1 MSKQFYFFKK
11 VVQGG
16 LGNDTFLT
24 LWELLES
31 WTSQNNWM
39 AIFFIIFLG
48 IIFEIILL
56 KICMSFQKKPELPS
70 EKDKSDIHKKEDNG
84 SCLTSMKFDN
94 WSALSSSEARVDNY
108 SERTNASSVTSEGNE
123 EYFEDSVPPPDEPPR
138 ESTSESRFR
147 VSHFSESHM
156 TSSDGTSSSSLS
168 LFHSEVQEILLRC
181 SGCPKNERET
191 IQFSSKKL
199 FSIMKSNRSKN
210 RTFSS
215 DFNFSR
221 TSRIII
227 ESEDLDV
234 APCPPAHLF
243 LSRDQV
249 RLLEENV
256 RNQSPPKSKAT
267 LENKTTTSLSS
278 TSLEPL
284 IQNQHSATKDLS
296 PQAQASFSRQKATQ
310 NQGFSKAQFIGQ
322 AHQFFNNQSS
332 VNRQP
337 ESEARY
343 FALPQDLVRESLT
356 SRTQDSF
363 QTADMDGCQHL
374 VQIPQSAETQDPVKG
389 LGSDTKHSDEAQD
402 SVWSEESN
410 KIKYSIPGQDT
421 ILKDA
426 RHLVLPPSP
435 NSVDK
440 VMPQQE
446 HVKSEGQKQIASSTL
461 NESPSYGSLPLMTRQ
476 KNRRKTSHSN
486 SELSLK
492 DLPQKSK
499 KTPVSQIL
507 QTTACHT
514 SECSQLRY
522 EHKTK
527 KKELHQRKGVS
538 GIALHFTYAFKLVPP
553 YIRKYYRKR
562 QAKFTPRLTECRDFL
577 PKPDQSLCAEKVN
590 YIGSVEEEGTMGSTE
605 NEEQHG
611 RNNKE
616 PENISQEIPSQL
628 EQSFMVNTYQQK
640 VPCPSLIETNRMN
653 KESLEDPKEMDI
665 GESCAPNSETTSDLP
680 VARQETSLEEAISE
694 PLQKCVSSPQMES
707 DRNMKTWEDL
717 RGSENSNPALS
728 SREELPMNISEM
740 QRCFSQGNTD
750 RKDLLEI
757 VLESSDVNLF
767 IPLGTEK
774 HKSSG
779 QPAIVEIQ
787 ERPEDVTEKEKNALR
802 VHVMENDISGSEELE
817 CNTRSNINNMQEERI
832 SPAFHEA
839 THTAL
844 SLPPHMKMQSGLK
857 TKMDTSEIGLSFSAV
872 KPDELPDDRKIY
884 FSFEKNCLV
893 KKPQEDN
900 REEEQQA
907 PQEAAL
913 QLTPG
918 FRFSL
923 RLQQKPTYVQLE
935 PGQNSSKGRTTQNK
949 DLDVY
954 PQTLSTETTVDTNP
968 HPMMDPFQVEVKQ
981 STDRPTGRETADPVH
996 PLTMSESLPILT
1008 ESTECGVPLGG
1019 SPEKFLDAQTAEVK
1033 QDLEGVLPEVALG
1046 SFHRHTPPLS
1056 NLKRK
1061 KIRKKKSGTT
1071 NVLGFKCVITKVKK
1085 PPKCHRRRLRSN
1097 FKIMIK
1103 LILQDKSMADML
1115 LNVTDPCLSILPHV
1129 RMHSRLNIGNHGH
1142 TELKQETSE
1151 AEREE
1156 DYLDIINKGSD
1167 SGNTVEAARLQEE
1180 VSGDQEASPEAVLE
1194 DRWNLRLDEDP
1205 EKELKSMKE
1214 MQQPITFAEVTAES
1228 IHMATTGPVHV
1239 ENMEKSLIAPTDL
1252 RCTEDDSEISA
1263 TTSEKSLIGDPLN
1276 QTRESDVPDDGSDT
1290 RETGYCFAAMKA
1302 ERPEDLPA
1310 IFPKTFNCHMP
1321 VLSHSKVKKTRVRFS
1336 HIERR
1341 VNSKSVP
1348 MKALKPSISQMCDIT
1363 GHQRKKLESD
1373 FKAKL
1378 KKISQANG
1386 LEYEFLNTLYSP
1398 VHSRLPGAVKSFS
1411 HVQPKLRG
1419 LAVEDRP
1426 LYVDFFDERNALCGR
1441 DEKGQDVEEKE
1452 QKTLL
1457 ITAPQHTQYLWI
1469 NGCRGKETHLAE
1481 PDAGLHRLTQE
1492 QDTQHQT
1499 CFKQAALQTDVQM
1512 GPREAKELLKTKK
1525 PEDDLTAPA
1534 GLEVL
1539 PPEAGNS
1546 TPVKLLNIPT
1556 ECGVASGGNLTRER
1570 GSYSVDKNSAL
1581 PESLQV
1587 TFLQSSDSVD
1597 TFVSKSQRKKNTL
1610 KLATKQTTVS
1620 RRYRAMRE
1628 QNLYTLC
1635 MLPDRQRNALQCN
1648 FQMKGLQQNKN
1659 TGDMCSP
1666 VILSR
1671 VPVWPNTKM
1680 SIGLNVETDT
1690 QRITRLDHTQMQE
1703 KSPNERKVCCPA
1715 SVDMSTLPN
1724 SVKDRKEKGAGEQD
1738 LPIPESGQGFIFS
1751 TYQEQDHDLIKS
1763 DEGQKQIGSINIHVQ
1778 PQTHFAESILSS
1790 ASCPTLDPFQP
1801 RKLESNARF
1810 FPPTSGEAK
1819 FDEKI
1824 FSAREGGVPSEANH
1838 QKEQAGGT
1846 EKEEKVT
1853 LDFCMAALSLSKGK
1867 RNFKQYSDMK
1877 ILMNPKYGILKAKKP
1892 PISHM
1897 LNIKGGARRNR
1908 RKELGYN
1915 LSTKMGQVGQGTKM
1929 AEGRDSLLNIIS
1941 AINRYSD
1948 REGEKDMLG
1957 EKRLSSEQVMQN
1969 IPPHEGNMTPDH
1981 PKEGDLQ
1988 DEESEQEMLLK
1999 VIPQHS
2005 QHFILCSDQTKELEL
2020 HKPGNKGCGETLFF
2034 TKQDIPQRTPDPV
2047 QATQPKSS
2055 QQTQNGT
2062 VWSASS
2068 NLPLLKSNESLTGQ
2082 VVIDTMKC
2090 DVPSDESHMGE
2101 LDDHGKEEKSEFKE
2115 DLQAPVPESSATATP
2130 DPPDPKQGRK
2140 TFTCRALKSKM
2151 SPKCVVM
2158 KARKAPVSQIFNIP
2172 GNGCLKTLPSKA
2184 LRSQIIEFLIEIKS
2198 SGALED
2204 VTAERKEGEAQE
2216 LLAAMLEFWEAA
2228 TLALP
2233 VLKRERNHSE
2243 LTDKINKM
2251 RPKCITLKAKKT
2263 PISKT
2268 FNVTK
2273 CGVPSRGRQ
2282 FEGKFKTMRKQ
2293 GQPLAVAMP
2302 KATSS
2307 PMSVSL
2313 DMKVHNRTKVET
2325 DMPGKT
2331 RFRPELQRQGHWP
2344 DGGGASCPRSRAE
2357 REKARK
2363 ELKGHCREAT
2373 PRNFQHL
2380 TSSAHHI
2387 KEARCVKSDLKRK
2400 YSARGKI
2407 PESLTIAEELQQRTF
2422 FAQSVLHSV
2431 SSSILNSLPS
2441 EKAPKRTKTQR
2452 SRILSPATDKS
2463 LGESLAVKVPSD
2475 VLPETDP
2482 AKEPASSSPEGKKEL
2497 QMDLQGR
2504 ALQSFGISR
2513 PDSSE
2518 IKGLRNVALI
2528 PASPTGEAQMASV
2541 LKTTNTASPSAPSH
2555 GKELVYTFDNMAKE
2569 LSQSMSN
2576 IFMNT
2581 SFSPTPVSPAT
2592 KTQKKRKAK
2601 KDPVEVSIIQLK
2613 PEDRKR
2619 VCKRCSALGTTS
2631 QSGRQ
2636 NEREGKEVAFKT
2648 ESRKNENM
2656 LITEQDMQQQTLVS
2670 ENILESTCSPLIIPF
2685 QTEKVKKNIPPY
2697 TNILHRKSEKISCV
2711 KREKAMVDG
2720 LLIDEAGCRT
2730 PSAGN
2735 PTRRLDASSPAPL
2748 QPGEEKDIKT
2758 QKVTKYAADQ
2768 NIPLPKSGISA
2779 LGDSPIESCR
2789 RKVGGSIVK
2798 KHKELQRDLLT
2809 ISTTSVLSE
2818 SRRQKKALKFP
2829 ERKDLMGPR
2838 YTTMKTKR
2846 PLFSQV
2852 LNITE
2857 HGHQYC
2863 EKKQECYLKSVIKDR
2878 QQHKCIADAF
2888 SSLTPV
2894 SMDNKIDIEIDSTL
2908 TTGTDQPRVQTHN
2921 HTCPELE
2928 KSLSVGE
2935 AWEANLIDTQSR
2947 SSNTGGVSV
2956 PHEKEEENIPEISA
2970 ESVPHESQHLHF
2982 TSHHVKNLG
2991 PCKSKPKLDSSEVRS
3006 TWDLSCAAQNM
3017 RQEEHIR
3024 KTILKPVS
3032 KSVMTL
3038 IRVQTLKKVLH
3049 TQEEIQHMADLKT
3062 PFPEARKSE
3071 TGSLHCDGVW
3081 DGNPT
3086 RKRDNPIFKKKARSQ
3101 SDLLGT
3107 VLKPLGFSSL
3117 DSSEPEIQSHTAE
3130 AVGEKSTMS
3139 PKQAALEAGTLPAL
3153 QELDST
3159 RCLTGNHREKSHKLK
3174 TKAREKRWNE
3184 GARETLFHASEGAKS
3199 PPTTLVTDKLSFDTA
3214 VRDSLDNRGTLHK
3227 NLGDFVTEKK
3237 AELDKNLATVLLGP
3251 FDLFMPVL
3259 SDSESQINTVQE
3271 KIIPKRKCSVM
3282 KKKEPLISQLF
3293 KISRQSATK
3302 QRTKFR
3308 SKVETKMKEMHSGK
3322 NATDM
3327 YTNATYFEVDTSN
3340 IRRQSRFQTE
3350 ADRISG
3356 FNPVQPTHTQLPVED
3371 RVVLQSR
3378 NATGP
3383 AALSINKEQ
3392 EIDTHTEKAVLNTD
3406 LKSTDASPSIPPH
3419 TKMEQSPNTSSNY
3432 EESSEKR
3439 NALKKAKGMEEKE
3452 CEQQVLSGTPSQY
3465 TESLEFLQK
3474 KQQELCVSGN
3484 IQNSAYA
3491 YTPPYPQILNHQANA
3506 KAAGVESTV
3515 PTEQVKSKAK
3525 KPFVSLMYNTAGHG
3539 PRSHEKETRFNTKK
3553 QKPGFQQDKTEVEFS
3568 LKTICD
3574 LESIPPQIQELM
3586 EAEREKGKP
3595 PRPEKSLNTR
3605 QIAFSQSLAK
3615 SAKSRNRKTPGQCI
3629 RKQEENCQIASLD
3642 LFPQCRYRFVMRQQ
3656 LKKSPTHVK
3665 YTVNLKREA
3674 HPAQPSPKRASC
3686 STTFDISRVRVHTQR
3701 QRLIAL
3707 GVKAGDRDK
3716 AQPPVSTPQRT
3727 EVSEKTNISL
3737 SSKGQNMC
3745 LPESGASQEETCKEQ
3760 DLLKEGS
3767 NSRTLVEPTLYSI
3780 TETSHL
3786 ENTIPN
3792 QLARDGLRETDTLQG
3807 SKGQTFL
3814 CANAEAQQYTPAV
3827 ETGDVKPDPIPE
3839 RLLDSASCPS
3849 GALHVREP
3857 GNATRKEKV
3866 SIPVVSD
3873 VNLWETEMPKLTNLL
3888 LTSNEQKI
3896 NCSQKGRTEQRN
3908 SSNQKKG
3915 NLLEFISSCILYQL
3929 HIERRKKEISAKGM
3943 SSAVL
3948 NPVVQK
3954 ASNPVDTPVDQP
3966 PCSGRRKG
3974 HQHESTHKALPTSLS
3989 HSMMNIFQIKLPGV
4003 MKATKEVDSPR
4014 HHSSNTEG
4022 TGLPGAGT
4030 EEQPEC
4036 VQRIWPNLA
4045 SDPSRDIL
4053 FQSKMPY
4060 EKTVSEEVV
4069 STVEY
4074 TPSTEGLGSHI
4085 TGKGGQQEKCMPE
4098 TLQKSTSHPQAGLH
4112 QTNISVQEV
4121 KFDDTSKMHSKYSTP
4136 QAKEALKGMDV
4147 IFGYT
4152 QKSEKGQNLPS
4163 VEQKQQHLLIPSEN
4177 FRSLRIPSEHTS
4189 YPQNNPWLLPHL
4201 TPQKKEALSEVGN
4214 VSSRTKGLDLISKEQ
4229 LNTQRECGLEWTV
4242 SSAPPTQ
4249 MTRHNTRPP
4258 LESSSE
4264 TAKYQ
4269 NVSLIKGKKLLYGEQ
4284 TIDSIKKVS
4293 SPKLSVRK
4301 KVPLRKACR
4310 KKLRKEVCLPGFF
4323 SHSLSIHMLP
4333 LPENKR
4339 QKNDLKQEVEK
4350 DMVSTQRTWEK
4361 LIFSNIFNTT
4371 DCGGPGNRPELPR
4384 KIKEKTVNLNHRKV
4398 KPDLVV
4404 TDVYESISSL
4414 KLNIKTADEITSN
4427 NVKRIKQLISQRK
4440 EIRIKGVDVK
4450 GTVDP
4455 NVTLKAKKPS
4465 RSHMLSEKELPGQLN
4480 IIQQESEGQIGKGMS
4495 GVKLTNLFAS
4505 VPSLSPLDLNLRTKG
4520 GRDSSRIPQNCLPP
4534 LKLQATSNIR
4544 KASFAE
4550 SINRESLSNIIESKR
4565 CPQQKRE
4572 DGDNIVY
4579 VKDKDCKRATFKRKK
4594 KLFKHT
4600 PHAHEPQWDNKE
4612 REEMIQEDESD
4623 GNVVLNKPHASIPS
4637 SHLEQGP
4644 GVKEAA
4650 SQTASWFCPPSLTL
4664 QELSDAVIACKE
4676 PADDILSNIARS
4688 RYMSQENEDRVDT
4701 ALKEIRH
4708 PQRMPLEV
4716 NQSPVAQELQLNI
4729 KEKEEKMQQD
4739 KGKQVRIQRQSC
4751 VCISSPPYSEV
4762 DTRRGGEAVLLRKTR
4777 SCFLQ
4782 PKLQESSDM
4791 GNVAYEK
4798 SVSGDISNRVKQAK
4812 EHAIQEEEERVNMEE
4827 VVLSKKKNSPPSQK
4841 IQLDVKEQK
4850 KKIHRIQDEPSVILI
4865 CTSRPATSFNLNTRI
4880 IEADDRAKVTR
4891 YSCSELPHQKSSDV
4905 VKKANRE
4912 STEIDIISDVQAAK
4926 DFMPQKGEDQGETAK
4941 MNYMRYS
4948 KETSSKANEF
4958 PLPHIPS
4965 NPGSHSPQTRDK
4977 PTNRRE
4983 NLGHAQEKKSELDE
4997 VLTGLCLPQFTSIK
5011 GEKENQGALKSCLPP
5026 LWRRKSSDAQELK
5039 YTVSPL
5045 SEISSDSKRTKYVTW
5060 EEKDKA
5066 NIFVRDPMH
5075 PKSLSLKVR
5084 KSPLFRMLEAK
5095 KLQVNIKEQ
5104 VKREQKGRRDTV
5116 VILSKI
5122 CPFVTSTHLKSDTI
5136 KEDKGGPVVLRHSG
5150 PHLKIQA
5157 SRPSVQKAPVKSTD
5171 RKKERQ
5177 HPPPTER
5184 NRAHATAV
5192 RGAVP
5197 ASGSDFKAK
5206 TSSPRDVFGVAK
5218 HDALSRRK
5226 EARPSAEESAKQGQG
5241 RTGEPGA
5248 TPTKTPPAL
5257 PSPSDRGLD
5266 AGIKDDRH
5274 SPAVTAFS
5282 PPFQLLESSSAGKI
5296 RHADFS
5302 QGISSCNITVRAN
5315 GRVSY
5320 TETEI
5325 RVKRKDEK
5333 DRKHPKITAVEAQT
5347 SPLTHLLSRNRLPL
5361 NVKERG
5367 KEMQD
5372 GNGELGMVLR
5382 ETRASLPSP
5391 SSLRQ
5396 DTSRNER
5403 KDAERITQSCFP
5415 PLKIFDPLNLNTKA
5429 DAKSFDGY
5437 LLKNKVRL
5445 KTDNEDRVLPIS
5457 VHQKATELP
5466 LSHRCDTKESQCKMK
5481 TQKKMVQRE
5490 DSELATRLKN
5500 ICTSLLTLPYLKSD
5514 TPEGERYVIRITK
5527 LPPPQA
5533 ESPIVLTHNLT
5544 DLQGKTKGKVWEDK
5558 PEPGDA
5564 MHTETCASLSSSLR
5578 LDENT
5583 SIREEGM
5590 SMLPR
5595 SSLPPV
5601 NFQKSSS
5608 SEEVIH
5614 VESMASDT
5622 VISPHKEKYLPRNKK
5637 EDGVERRNFVSPKH
5651 QRKEMQESKDEPG
5664 MVLTKFSTSSPSL
5677 SALKLDKAVQVDD
5690 ETLARTR
5697 SILQRVSFGG
5707 KLYTDTTSGDTTEEA
5722 QTLTKS
5728 STSSPFLPALK
5739 LDIEVQVNDEM
5750 LACRESAL
5758 GRMSYAREAVHTEII
5773 SGNTVKYAQNRTKI
5787 STSSPPLPTLKL
5799 DKEVQVN
5806 DEMLAHTRSTLRRI
5820 SYAKEIV
5827 HRDSISSDITVQF
5840 SSVSKDGQNLTK
5852 FSASSPYRSAPRLD
5866 KEVQVND
5873 EMLALFRRSMLG
5885 RVAYAGE
5892 IVHRDSISG
5901 DTMKDGQN
5909 LTKISTSSPFLPTFQ
5924 LDKEVQV
5931 DDEMLAHR
5939 RSVLG
5944 RLSYAGERGHTD
5956 SISGDITKSDQNL
5969 TKFSASLLSLPAHK
5983 LDKEVQVDGEM
5994 LACRRSVLGRL
6005 SYVGEIAYTDSI
6017 SGDITKNDQNLS
6029 KFSALSPSL
6038 SAHKLDK
6045 EVQVNDEMLARRRSV
6060 LGRLSYTGEIA
6071 HTDSVSDDITKVGQ
6085 NLTKFSASSPYLS
6098 AFKLDKEVQVND
6110 EMLARRMSALGRIS
6124 YAGETVHTET
6134 MSGNTTKDVQN
6145 LTKFSTSS
6153 PSLPALKLDKEVQ
6166 VDDEMLARRRSALGR
6181 TSYAWE
6187 IVHRGSIHG
6196 DTTKDG
6202 QNLTKFSA
6210 SSPYLSALKLDKE
6223 VQVDEEMLAHRRS
6236 ALGRISK
6243 AGQMIHTYS
6252 ISGDS
6257 RKDVQNEEQPI
6268 PEKEERDREK
6278 SVDRRGVTHTKYII
6292 LKSKKSPSSYPL
6304 HRSELYLN
6312 LGGTEQ
6318 KKQETRG
6325 KPPGKMVRN
6334 IYLAT
6339 PPTKLKLDKGTQ
6351 VDEGKLGIKKPS
6363 LLPRMISALSDAKKR
6378 TDTKGISG
6386 DVIKRKQCMSE
6397 KEKKLDV
6404 KHVDMRLRTHHKKSA
6419 ISPIPDVLSTK
6430 KFVLNV
6436 IKEPGEKVHKDKDEP
6451 SMVLTRTFLSI
6462 PSAPLYLDLGS
6473 KTDKDTPEITGS
6485 SGSQQHLQETSDT
6498 QKTAMRES
6506 AAGEKKTVK
6515 NAECSVPED
6524 AMQQWTS
6531 NFVIS
6536 VRQRREP
6543 LQVKSEGDVSRL
6555 LSNSQQEDFYVT
6567 GYGTIKSGKRLE
6579 CFFAGSEAQQEKYKP
6594 ETLATI
6600 LSFPMMDLTKIE
6612 SLKKETEIM
6621 NNLNH
6626 KVSPHVLVSL
6636 PRKLSKEI
6644 YATLGSPVSSEE
6656 FSASKQDV
6664 HHQQEALS
6672 QASPASTDLCKLDKP
6687 EEDGQN
6693 NGKTKEMSP
6702 PNVLAPQ
6709 IKEPLEEMNLTESD
6723 ALHNADQEIVMKK
6736 QVVLQSGSGQK
6747 TRVDSRL
6754 SLKIPLQHV
6763 KQRTSLEIDVRKQT
6777 TVCPGIQT
6785 LPGIRTGMTEFDAQ
6799 RRKKEQTL
6807 LVPDKEAQ
6815 SLEVLQKSVSS
6826 WTFPLQSGDVA
6837 GEDETDTGS
6846 TGNLEQKKLEM
6857 KEGILRIDTNIA
6869 VRLEEDRIE
6878 MHKHTIVNLEE
6889 ETIKMDTSNT
6899 VNLNTA
6905 SLKAEEPQIKTQVI
6919 TPMANRCP
6927 IKQKQKREREV
6938 SSAKHNIQLQKMLQ
6952 KHALD
6957 SFYAYIPLS
6966 PKLGGQKGRL
6976 TIADLK
6982 RELGPKHLN
6991 MKIRKHPISQI
7002 LGNTGRG
7009 TPSNRK
7015 KLEYNF
7021 NKSKKIALRRGDASE
7036 IFIRSLSISTVSPS
7050 QTKDP
7055 VKSQTNLESAKRTR
7069 ISEFQKKSPNTSET
7083 MKRDSSSIVKEGN
7096 QNFTNTIPQ
7105 DSQPFMVDKQQTR
7118 KLPNTKSEANLSRE
7132 INKNLAPQ
7140 TNERVV
7146 PGQDISRIIKE
7157 RDVLMIKQ
7165 EKAPKPTETPTECLI
7180 MSKDPK
7186 ENKRQDQSELVQ
7198 DTAMQKV
7205 QQQETSLGTVP
7216 IQPQAKG
7223 NERKPVGYSPSAG
7236 IMIPICEAIKNVLE
7250 SQIKNIIQN
7259 TFFPKN
7265 FEKAKDNKPV
7275 DWKSQCL
7282 TRGPSTLSMTIHPE
7296 LQPKPILENF
7306 TCKEKVK
7313 LTNHLES
7320 KAPEIRLNLIPE
7332 VVKQSFQRFSF
7343 YQNLAVS
7350 KHNSWKLYPRHKQMF
7365 FLPLE
7370 GIDTIEFNLK
7380 HESEKD
7386 SLPVNCMKS
7395 LMVNVSRG
7403 SEEAVNIIKLKRM
7416 KALESGAPS
7425 LTSARE
7431 KTLPHILQNCS
7442 VGEKNKLLIH
7452 FSKKTLEIQMKA
7464 FPRIVRDSYT
7474 MASAQDGRK
7483 PLSKCV
7489 HSVVKVPKRRNRV
7502 LLLFEEDS
7510 LHQIDLDLQYKY
7522 LRFLLGSPVARMFP
7536 NPIVFPKH
7544 SLKLQTV
7551 AICKKVDS
7559 SGESGG
7565 HSINTQP
7572 LEHIPFKT
7580 QSFHEN
7586 SSLVRNFLAPT
7597 QVCAP
7602 DPDQHSTVQKDTMA
7616 LSKLK
7621 SHVTP
7626 EKDKQCHVWF
7636 QETSTY
7642 ESVDLMIQK
7651 KAQDAGGSHSIQNS
7665 EDFTDSQ
7672 TDIENSDN
7680 LEEYSA
7686 HDVHESEDCIFLDA
7700 TPYLRQEA
7708 ETILF
7713 ELQKGIPVE
7722 NLYKRK
7728 KVKMGLKPLYSED
7741 SGSQHLR
7748 GHRQHSSIV
7757 TPHSYESHKSRMNRK
7772 RGWSSKMRPPDPWC
7786 HSSLNTVEV
7795 PSVSSS
7801 ISFNGETLSQTTV
7814 SGKNSLVPLTES
7826 NIKLHLAKS
7835 QGKPHR
7841 HSESRERRKAKLD
7854 FFRKNSMPWECD
7866 DSYTKSKEKHTRR
7879 KDERAYAS
7887 ERPDYFPSKY
7897 KSSAKPHQEDISF
7910 HSEKKQNQPFFYACI
7925 PADSLEIIPQ
7935 TIRWTIPPKTL
7946 RKRNFRVPLVAKIST
7961 SYSIWNSSKKLLE
7974 SLLESF
7980 SLLH

>member
-70 EKDKSDIHKKEDNG
+70 EKDKSDIHKIIGQLFHPQKQGDTY
-84 SCLTSMKFDN
+84 TSLGGVENVFMEKVILELNFK
-94 WSALSSSEARVDNY
+94 RVDNY
-108 SERTNASSVTSEGNE
+108 SERTNASSITSEGNE

-138 ESTSESRFR
+138 ESTSESRFQ

-181 SGCPKNERET
+181 SGCPKNECET

-267 LENKTTTSLSS
+267 LENKTTSRSP

-284 IQNQHSATKDLS
+284 IQNQPSATMDLS
-296 PQAQASFSRQKATQ
+296 PQAQASFSKQKATQ

-343 FALPQDLVRESLT
+343 FALPQDLVREPLT
-356 SRTQDSF
+356 SSTQDSF

-374 VQIPQSAETQDPVKG
+374 VQVPQSAETQDPVKG
-389 LGSDTKHSDEAQD
+389 LASDTKHSDEAQD

-410 KIKYSIPGQDT
+410 KIKYSIPVQDT

-426 RHLVLPPSP
+426 RHLVLPLSP

-461 NESPSYGSLPLMTRQ
+461 NQSPSYGSLPLMTRQ
-476 KNRRKTSHSN
+476 KNRRKTSRGK

-605 NEEQHG
+605 NEEQNG

-616 PENISQEIPSQL
+616 LENISQEIPSQL

-653 KESLEDPKEMDI
+653 KESLDDPKEMDI

-680 VARQETSLEEAISE
+680 VARQETPLEEAISE

-728 SREELPMNISEM
+728 SREELPTSISEM

-779 QPAIVEIQ
+779 QPAVVEIQ

-802 VHVMENDISGSEELE
+802 VHVMEDDISRSEELE
-817 CNTRSNINNMQEERI
+817 SNTRSNINNMQDERI
-832 SPAFHEA
+832 PPAFHEA

-844 SLPPHMKMQSGLK
+844 SLPPCMKIQSGLK
-857 TKMDTSEIGLSFSAV
+857 TKMDTSEIGLRFSAV

-884 FSFEKNCLV
+884 FSFEKKCLV

-907 PQEAAL
+907 PQEAAW

-954 PQTLSTETTVDTNP
+954 PQTLSTETTVQTNP
-968 HPMMDPFQVEVKQ
+968 HPVMDPFQVEVKQ

-996 PLTMSESLPILT
+996 PLTVFESLPVLT
-1008 ESTECGVPLGG
+1008 ESTECGIPLGG
-1019 SPEKFLDAQTAEVK
+1019 SPEKFLDAQTAEEK

-1046 SFHRHTPPLS
+1046 SFHRHMAPLS
-1056 NLKRK
+1056 NLERK

-1085 PPKCHRRRLRSN
+1085 PPKCRRRRLRSN

-1103 LILQDKSMADML
+1103 CILQDKSMADML

-1167 SGNTVEAARLQEE
+1167 SGNTLEAARLQEE

-1194 DRWNLRLDEDP
+1194 DLWNLRLDEDP

-1214 MQQPITFAEVTAES
+1214 MQQPITFAEVMAEP

-1263 TTSEKSLIGDPLN
+1263 PTSEKSLIGDPLN

-1310 IFPKTFNCHMP
+1310 VFPETFNCHMP

-1336 HIERR
+1336 HRECR

-1348 MKALKPSISQMCDIT
+1348 MKAWKPSISHMCDIT

-1373 FKAKL
+1373 FKAKF
-1378 KKISQANG
+1378 KKIGQASG

-1398 VHSRLPGAVKSFS
+1398 VHSRLPGAIESFS

-1419 LAVEDRP
+1419 LAVEERP
-1426 LYVDFFDERNALCGR
+1426 LYVDFFDERNALCDR

-1481 PDAGLHRLTQE
+1481 PDAGLHCLTQE

-1499 CFKQAALQTDVQM
+1499 CFKQAALQTEVQM

-1534 GLEVL
+1534 SLEVL

-1570 GSYSVDKNSAL
+1570 RSYSVDKNSAL

-1587 TFLQSSDSVD
+1587 TFLQSSGSVD

-1610 KLATKQTTVS
+1610 KLARKQTTVS
-1620 RRYRAMRE
+1620 CRYRAMRE
-1628 QNLYTLC
+1628 QNLSTLC
-1635 MLPDRQRNALQCN
+1635 MLPGRQRKALQCN

-1680 SIGLNVETDT
+1680 SIRLNVETDT

-1724 SVKDRKEKGAGEQD
+1724 SVKDRKKKGAGEQD
-1738 LPIPESGQGFIFS
+1738 LPVPESGQGFIFS

-1763 DEGQKQIGSINIHVQ
+1763 DEGQKRTGSINIHVQ

-1790 ASCPTLDPFQP
+1790 ASCPTSDPFQL
-1801 RKLESNARF
+1801 RKLESDARF
-1810 FPPTSGEAK
+1810 FPPTSAEAK

-1877 ILMNPKYGILKAKKP
+1877 ILMNPKCGILKAKKP

-1897 LNIKGGARRNR
+1897 LNIKGGARQNR

-1957 EKRLSSEQVMQN
+1957 EKRLSSEQLMQN
-1969 IPPHEGNMTPDH
+1969 IPPHEGNVTPDD
-1981 PKEGDLQ
+1981 PEEGDLQ

-2020 HKPGNKGCGETLFF
+2020 HTPGNKGCGETLFF
-2034 TKQDIPQRTPDPV
+2034 AKQDIPQRTPDPA

-2055 QQTQNGT
+2055 QQTQSGT

-2090 DVPSDESHMGE
+2090 DAPSDESRMGE
-2101 LDDHGKEEKSEFKE
+2101 LDDHGKEERSEFKT

-2130 DPPDPKQGRK
+2130 DPLDPKQGRK
-2140 TFTCRALKSKM
+2140 TYTCRALKSKM

-2184 LRSQIIEFLIEIKS
+2184 LRSQIVEFLIEIKS
-2198 SGALED
+2198 SAALED
-2204 VTAERKEGEAQE
+2204 ITAERKEGGAQE

-2233 VLKRERNHSE
+2233 VSKRERNHSE

-2273 CGVPSRGRQ
+2273 CGVPRRGRQ

-2293 GQPLAVAMP
+2293 GQPLTVATS

-2313 DMKVHNRTKVET
+2313 DMKVHKRTKVET

-2331 RFRPELQRQGHWP
+2331 RFHPELQRQGHWP

-2363 ELKGHCREAT
+2363 ELKGHGGEAT

-2407 PESLTIAEELQQRTF
+2407 PESLTIAEELQQHTF
-2422 FAQSVLHSV
+2422 FAQSVLRSV

-2452 SRILSPATDKS
+2452 SRILSPATEKS
-2463 LGESLAVKVPSD
+2463 LGDSLAVKVPSD
-2475 VLPETDP
+2475 LLPETDP
-2482 AKEPASSSPEGKKEL
+2482 AKESASSSPEGKKEL
-2497 QMDLQGR
+2497 QTDLQGR

-2528 PASPTGEAQMASV
+2528 PMSQNGEAQMASV

-2569 LSQSMSN
+2569 LSQSMSKK
-2576 IFMNT
+2576 FMNT
-2581 SFSPTPVSPAT
+2581 SFAATPVSPAT
-2592 KTQKKRKAK
+2592 KTHKKRKAK
-2601 KDPVEVSIIQLK
+2601 KDLVEVSIIQLK

-2648 ESRKNENM
+2648 ESRKDENM

-2670 ENILESTCSPLIIPF
+2670 ENTLESTCSPLIIPF

-2711 KREKAMVDG
+2711 KREKAMVNG
-2720 LLIDEAGCRT
+2720 LLSDEAGCRT

-2735 PTRRLDASSPAPL
+2735 PTRRLDVSSPAPL

-2779 LGDSPIESCR
+2779 LGDSPIESYR
-2789 RKVGGSIVK
+2789 RKVGASIVK

-2838 YTTMKTKR
+2838 YITMKTKR

-2878 QQHKCIADAF
+2878 QEHKCIADAF

-2894 SMDNKIDIEIDSTL
+2894 STDNKIDIEIDSTL

-2956 PHEKEEENIPEISA
+2956 PHEKEKENVPEISA

-2991 PCKSKPKLDSSEVRS
+2991 PCKSKPKLDSSEGRS

-3017 RQEEHIR
+3017 RQEGHIR

-3049 TQEEIQHMADLKT
+3049 TQEEIRHMADLKT

-3071 TGSLHCDGVW
+3071 TGSLHCSGVW
-3081 DGNPT
+3081 DGNPR

-3130 AVGEKSTMS
+3130 AVGKKSTMS

-3153 QELDST
+3153 QELST

-3199 PPTTLVTDKLSFDTA
+3199 PPTMLVTDKLSFDTA
-3214 VRDSLDNRGTLHK
+3214 VRNSLDNHGTLHK

-3271 KIIPKRKCSVM
+3271 KIIPKCKCSVM

-3302 QRTKFR
+3302 QRMKFR

-3371 RVVLQSR
+3371 RVVLQSL
-3378 NATGP
+3378 NATDP

-3392 EIDTHTEKAVLNTD
+3392 EIDTHREKAVLNTD

-3465 TESLEFLQK
+3465 TQSLEFLQK

-3491 YTPPYPQILNHQANA
+3491 YTPPYPQIINHQANA

-3539 PRSHEKETRFNTKK
+3539 TRNHEKETRFNTKK
-3553 QKPGFQQDKTEVEFS
+3553 QKPGFQQDKIEVDFS

-3574 LESIPPQIQELM
+3574 PESIPPQIQELM

-3595 PRPEKSLNTR
+3595 PRPEKSLNPR

-3615 SAKSRNRKTPGQCI
+3615 SAKSRSRKTLRQCI
-3629 RKQEENCQIASLD
+3629 RKQEENGQIASLD

-3665 YTVNLKREA
+3665 YIVNLKREA

-3707 GVKAGDRDK
+3707 GVKARDRDK

-3727 EVSEKTNISL
+3727 EVSEKTDISL

-3745 LPESGASQEETCKEQ
+3745 LPESDASQEKTCKEQ

-3767 NSRTLVEPTLYSI
+3767 NSRTLVKPTLYSI

-3814 CANAEAQQYTPAV
+3814 CANAEARQYTPAV
-3827 ETGDVKPDPIPE
+3827 EIGDVKPDPIPE

-3849 GALHVREP
+3849 GELHVREA

-3896 NCSQKGRTEQRN
+3896 NCSEKGRTEQRN

-3929 HIERRKKEISAKGM
+3929 HIERRKKEMSAKGM

-3948 NPVVQK
+3948 SPVVQK
-3954 ASNPVDTPVDQP
+3954 ASNTVDTPVDQR

-3974 HQHESTHKALPTSLS
+3974 HQQESTRKALPTSLS
-3989 HSMMNIFQIKLPGV
+3989 HSIMNIFQIKLPGV
-4003 MKATKEVDSPR
+4003 MKAAKEVDSPR

-4022 TGLPGAGT
+4022 IGLPGAGT
-4030 EEQPEC
+4030 EEQPER

-4085 TGKGGQQEKCMPE
+4085 TGKGGQQEKWMPE
-4098 TLQKSTSHPQAGLH
+4098 TLQKSASHPQAGLH

-4121 KFDDTSKMHSKYSTP
+4121 KFDDTSKMHSEYSTP
-4136 QAKEALKGMDV
+4136 QAKEVLKGMDV

-4177 FRSLRIPSEHTS
+4177 FPSLRIPSEHTS

-4201 TPQKKEALSEVGN
+4201 TPQTKEALSEVGN

-4229 LNTQRECGLEWTV
+4229 LNTQRECGLAWTV
-4242 SSAPPTQ
+4242 PSAPPTQ
-4249 MTRHNTRPP
+4249 MTRQNTRPP

-4269 NVSLIKGKKLLYGEQ
+4269 NVSLIKGKKFLYGEQ
-4284 TIDSIKKVS
+4284 IIDSITKFS

-4301 KVPLRKACR
+4301 KVHLRKARR

-4323 SHSLSIHMLP
+4323 SHSLSIHMPP

-4361 LIFSNIFNTT
+4361 LIFSNICNTT

-4414 KLNIKTADEITSN
+4414 KLNLKTADEITSN

-4440 EIRIKGVDVK
+4440 EKIRIKGVDEK

-4455 NVTLKAKKPS
+4455 NITLKAKKPS

-4480 IIQQESEGQIGKGMS
+4480 IIKQESEGQVGKGMS

-4534 LKLQATSNIR
+4534 LKLQATSNTR

-4550 SINRESLSNIIESKR
+4550 SINRESFSDIIQSKR
-4565 CPQQKRE
+4565 CPQRERE
-4572 DGDNIVY
+4572 DGDNMVY
-4579 VKDKDCKRATFKRKK
+4579 EEDKRGCQRATFKRKK
-4594 KLFKHT
+4594 KLFTHT
-4600 PHAHEPQWDNKE
+4600 PHANEPQWDNRE
-4612 REEMIQEDESD
+4612 REEMIQEDERD

-4644 GVKEAA
+4644 GAKEAA
-4650 SQTASWFCPPSLTL
+4650 SQTVSWFCPPSLTL

-4676 PADDILSNIARS
+4676 PADDILSNVARS
-4688 RYMSQENEDRVDT
+4688 KYMSQENEDRVDT

-4729 KEKEEKMQQD
+4729 KEKEEKVQQD
-4739 KGKQVRIQRQSC
+4739 KGKQVGIQRQSC

-4762 DTRRGGEAVLLRKTR
+4762 DTRWGGEAVLLRKTR

-4782 PKLQESSDM
+4782 PKLQESADM
-4791 GNVAYEK
+4791 GNVPYEK
-4798 SVSGDISNRVKQAK
+4798 SVPGDISNRVKQAK

-4827 VVLSKKKNSPPSQK
+4827 VVLSKKKNSTLSQK

-4850 KKIHRIQDEPSVILI
+4850 KKIHRIQGEPSVIFI

-4912 STEIDIISDVQAAK
+4912 STEIGIISDVQAAK
-4926 DFMPQKGEDQGETAK
+4926 DFMPQKGEDQGETANV
-4941 MNYMRYS
+4941 NYMRHS

-4958 PLPHIPS
+4958 PLPHVPS

-4983 NLGHAQEKKSELDE
+4983 NLGHAQERKSELDE

-5039 YTVSPL
+5039 DTVSPL

-5084 KSPLFRMLEAK
+5084 KSPLFSVLEAK

-5136 KEDKGGPVVLRHSG
+5136 KEGKGGPGVLRHSG

-5157 SRPSVQKAPVKSTD
+5157 SRPSVQKAPLKSTD

-5177 HPPPTER
+5177 YPPPTER
-5184 NRAHATAV
+5184 NRAHATVV
-5192 RGAVP
+5192 RGAVH

-5206 TSSPRDVFGVAK
+5206 TSSLCHVFGVAK

-5226 EARPSAEESAKQGQG
+5226 ETRASAEESAEQGRG
-5241 RTGEPGA
+5241 RTGEPGV
-5248 TPTKTPPAL
+5248 TPKKAPPAL
-5257 PSPSDRGLD
+5257 PSPADRGLD
-5266 AGIKDDRH
+5266 AGIKEDKH
-5274 SPAVTAFS
+5274 SPAVTGFS
-5282 PPFQLLESSSAGKI
+5282 PPFQLLESSAAGKI

-5347 SPLTHLLSRNRLPL
+5347 PPLTHLLSRNRLPL
-5361 NVKERG
+5361 HVKERG

-5382 ETRASLPSP
+5382 ETRASLPSL

-5415 PLKIFDPLNLNTKA
+5415 PLKIFDPLHLNTKA

-5481 TQKKMVQRE
+5481 KQKKMVQRE

-5558 PEPGDA
+5558 QEPGDA
-5564 MHTETCASLSSSLR
+5564 VHTETCASLSSSLR

-5601 NFQKSSS
+5601 NFQKSPSP
-5608 SEEVIH
+5608 EEVIH

-5637 EDGVERRNFVSPKH
+5637 EDRVERRNFVSPKH

-5690 ETLARTR
+5690 ETLVCTR

-5722 QTLTKS
+5722 QNLTKS

-5758 GRMSYAREAVHTEII
+5758 GRMSYAREEVHAETI
-5773 SGNTVKYAQNRTKI
+5773 SGNTMKDAQNPTKI
-5787 STSSPPLPTLKL
+5787 SPSSPL
-5799 DKEVQVN
+5799 
-5806 DEMLAHTRSTLRRI
+5806 
-5820 SYAKEIV
+5820 
-5827 HRDSISSDITVQF
+5827 
-5840 SSVSKDGQNLTK
+5840 
-5852 FSASSPYRSAPRLD
+5852 
-5866 KEVQVND
+5866 
-5873 EMLALFRRSMLG
+5873 
-5885 RVAYAGE
+5885 
-5892 IVHRDSISG
+5892 
-5901 DTMKDGQN
+5901 
-5909 LTKISTSSPFLPTFQ
+5909 LPTFQ
-5924 LDKEVQV
+5924 LDKDVQV
-5931 DDEMLAHR
+5931 DDEKLAHR

-5969 TKFSASLLSLPAHK
+5969 TKFSASSLSLPAHK
-5983 LDKEVQVDGEM
+5983 LDKEVHVDDET
-5994 LACRRSVLGRL
+5994 LARRRSALGRL
-6005 SYVGEIAYTDSI
+6005 SYVGEIAHTDSI
-6017 SGDITKNDQNLS
+6017 SGDITKNDQKLT
-6029 KFSALSPSL
+6029 KFSALLPSF

-6045 EVQVNDEMLARRRSV
+6045 EVQVDDETLACRRS
-6060 LGRLSYTGEIA
+6060 G
-6071 HTDSVSDDITKVGQ
+6071 
-6085 NLTKFSASSPYLS
+6085 
-6098 AFKLDKEVQVND
+6098 
-6110 EMLARRMSALGRIS
+6110 LGRIS
-6124 YAGETVHTET
+6124 FAG
-6134 MSGNTTKDVQN
+6134 
-6145 LTKFSTSS
+6145 
-6153 PSLPALKLDKEVQ
+6153 
-6166 VDDEMLARRRSALGR
+6166 
-6181 TSYAWE
+6181 E

-6202 QNLTKFSA
+6202 QNLTTFSA

-6223 VQVDEEMLAHRRS
+6223 VQVNDEMLALRRPV
-6236 ALGRISK
+6236 LGRISY

-6257 RKDVQNEEQPI
+6257 RKDVQNEEQRI

-6278 SVDRRGVTHTKYII
+6278 SVDRRGVMHTKYII
-6292 LKSKKSPSSYPL
+6292 LKSKKSPSSYTL

-6318 KKQETRG
+6318 KKQETQG

-6339 PPTKLKLDKGTQ
+6339 PPAKLKLDKGTQ

-6404 KHVDMRLRTHHKKSA
+6404 KNVDMRLRTHHKKSA
-6419 ISPIPDVLSTK
+6419 ISPIPDVLSAK

-6436 IKEPGEKVHKDKDEP
+6436 VKEPGEKVHKDKDEP

-6462 PSAPLYLDLGS
+6462 PSAPLYLDLES

-6506 AAGEKKTVK
+6506 AAGEREIVK
-6515 NAECSVPED
+6515 NAECSVLED

-6536 VRQRREP
+6536 VQQRREP

-6555 LSNSQQEDFYVT
+6555 LSNSQPEDFYVT

-6626 KVSPHVLVSL
+6626 KISPHILVSL

-6644 YATLGSPVSSEE
+6644 YATLGSPVSSEG

-6664 HHQQEALS
+6664 HHQQEDLS

-6687 EEDGQN
+6687 EEDRQN

-6723 ALHNADQEIVMKK
+6723 ALQNADQEIVMKK

-6747 TRVDSRL
+6747 TRVDSSL

-6785 LPGIRTGMTEFDAQ
+6785 LPGIRMGMTEFDAQ

-6815 SLEVLQKSVSS
+6815 SLEALQKSASS
-6826 WTFPLQSGDVA
+6826 WTFPLQSGDA
-6837 GEDETDTGS
+6837 GGKDETDTGS

-6857 KEGILRIDTNIA
+6857 KEGILKIDTNIA
-6869 VRLEEDRIE
+6869 VCLEEDRIE

-6905 SLKAEEPQIKTQVI
+6905 SLKAEEPPIKTQVI

-6927 IKQKQKREREV
+6927 IKQKQKKGREV

-6966 PKLGGQKGRL
+6966 PKLGGQKSRL

-6982 RELGPKHLN
+6982 REMGPKHSN
-6991 MKIRKHPISQI
+6991 MKIQKHPISQI

-7036 IFIRSLSISTVSPS
+7036 IFIRSLSISTMSPS

-7069 ISEFQKKSPNTSET
+7069 ISEFQKKSPNTSGT

-7105 DSQPFMVDKQQTR
+7105 DSQPFMVNQQMR

-7157 RDVLMIKQ
+7157 PDVLMIKQ

-7186 ENKRQDQSELVQ
+7186 ENAERDQSELVQ

-7205 QQQETSLGTVP
+7205 QQQETSLGVVP

-7223 NERKPVGYSPSAG
+7223 NEGKPVGYSPSAG
-7236 IMIPICEAIKNVLE
+7236 IMIPLCEAIKNVLE

-7265 FEKAKDNKPV
+7265 LEKAKDNKPV
-7275 DWKSQCL
+7275 DWKSQRL
-7282 TRGPSTLSMTIHPE
+7282 TRGPSTLSMTMHPE

-7343 YQNLAVS
+7343 YQKLAVS

-7380 HESEKD
+7380 HKSEKD

-7395 LMVNVSRG
+7395 LIVNVSRG
-7403 SEEAVNIIKLKRM
+7403 SEEAVNIKKLKRM
-7416 KALESGAPS
+7416 QVLESGAPS

-7431 KTLPHILQNCS
+7431 KTLPHTLQNCS

-7474 MASAQDGRK
+7474 MANAQDGRK

-7489 HSVVKVPKRRNRV
+7489 HSAVKVPKRRNRV

-7510 LHQIDLDLQYKY
+7510 LHQIDLDLQYKD

-7536 NPIVFPKH
+7536 NRIVFPKH

-7559 SGESGG
+7559 SGESGS

-7572 LEHIPFKT
+7572 FEHIPFKK

-7680 LEEYSA
+7680 LQECSA

-7722 NLYKRK
+7722 NLYKK
-7728 KVKMGLKPLYSED
+7728 KKAKMGLKPLYSED
-7741 SGSQHLR
+7741 LASHHLR
-7748 GHRQHSSIV
+7748 GHRQHSSVV
-7757 TPHSYESHKSRMNRK
+7757 TPRSYESHKSRMHRK
-7772 RGWSSKMRPPDPWC
+7772 CGWSSKMQPPDLWC

-7801 ISFNGETLSQTTV
+7801 ISFNGEMLSQTTV

-7866 DSYTKSKEKHTRR
+7866 NSYTKSKEKHTRR
-7879 KDERAYAS
+7879 KDVRAYES

-7946 RKRNFRVPLVAKIST
+7946 RKTNFRVPLVAKIST

>member
-1 MSKQFYFFKK
+1 
-11 VVQGG
+11 
-16 LGNDTFLT
+16 
-24 LWELLES
+24 
-31 WTSQNNWM
+31 
-39 AIFFIIFLG
+39 
-48 IIFEIILL
+48 
-56 KICMSFQKKPELPS
+56 MSFQKKPELPS

-84 SCLTSMKFDN
+84 SRLTSMKFDN

-108 SERTNASSVTSEGNE
+108 SERTNASSITSEGNE

-147 VSHFSESHM
+147 
-156 TSSDGTSSSSLS
+156 
-168 LFHSEVQEILLRC
+168 
-181 SGCPKNERET
+181 
-191 IQFSSKKL
+191 
-199 FSIMKSNRSKN
+199 
-210 RTFSS
+210 
-215 DFNFSR
+215 
-221 TSRIII
+221 
-227 ESEDLDV
+227 
-234 APCPPAHLF
+234 
-243 LSRDQV
+243 
-249 RLLEENV
+249 
-256 RNQSPPKSKAT
+256 
-267 LENKTTTSLSS
+267 
-278 TSLEPL
+278 
-284 IQNQHSATKDLS
+284 
-296 PQAQASFSRQKATQ
+296 
-310 NQGFSKAQFIGQ
+310 
-322 AHQFFNNQSS
+322 SS

-337 ESEARY
+337 ESEASY
-343 FALPQDLVRESLT
+343 FALPQDLVREPLT
-356 SRTQDSF
+356 ISTQDSF

-374 VQIPQSAETQDPVKG
+374 VQVPQSAETQDPVKG
-389 LGSDTKHSDEAQD
+389 LGSDMKHSDEAQD

-446 HVKSEGQKQIASSTL
+446 HVKSEGQKQITSSTL
-461 NESPSYGSLPLMTRQ
+461 NQSPSYGSLPLMTRQ
-476 KNRRKTSHSN
+476 KNRRKTSHSK

-499 KTPVSQIL
+499 KTPVSQVL

-538 GIALHFTYAFKLVPP
+538 GIALHFSYAFKLVPP

-665 GESCAPNSETTSDLP
+665 GESCAPDSETTSDLP
-680 VARQETSLEEAISE
+680 VARQETPLEEAISE

-728 SREELPMNISEM
+728 SREELPMSISEM

-779 QPAIVEIQ
+779 QPAVVEIQ

-802 VHVMENDISGSEELE
+802 VHVMEDDISGSEELE
-817 CNTRSNINNMQEERI
+817 CNTRSKINNMQDERI

-844 SLPPHMKMQSGLK
+844 SLPPRMKMQSGLK
-857 TKMDTSEIGLSFSAV
+857 TKLDTSEIGLRFSTV

-884 FSFEKNCLV
+884 SSFEKNCLV

-918 FRFSL
+918 FRFSP
-923 RLQQKPTYVQLE
+923 RLQQKPTSVQLE
-935 PGQNSSKGRTTQNK
+935 PGQNSSKGRTTENK

-954 PQTLSTETTVDTNP
+954 PQTLSTETTVETNP
-968 HPMMDPFQVEVKQ
+968 HPVMDPFQVEVKQ

-996 PLTMSESLPILT
+996 PLTMFESLPVLT

-1019 SPEKFLDAQTAEVK
+1019 SPEKFLDAQTAEEK
-1033 QDLEGVLPEVALG
+1033 QDLEGDLPEVALG
-1046 SFHRHTPPLS
+1046 SFHRHMPPLS

-1061 KIRKKKSGTT
+1061 KIRKKISGTT

-1194 DRWNLRLDEDP
+1194 DLWNLRLDEDP

-1214 MQQPITFAEVTAES
+1214 MQQPITFAEVMAEP

-1239 ENMEKSLIAPTDL
+1239 ENMEKSRIAPTDL

-1263 TTSEKSLIGDPLN
+1263 PTSEKSLIGDPLN

-1290 RETGYCFAAMKA
+1290 RETGYCFAAMKV
-1302 ERPEDLPA
+1302 EQPKDLPA
-1310 IFPKTFNCHMP
+1310 MFPKTFNCHMP

-1336 HIERR
+1336 HIECR

-1373 FKAKL
+1373 FKAKF
-1378 KKISQANG
+1378 KKIGQANG

-1398 VHSRLPGAVKSFS
+1398 VHSRLPGAIKSFP

-1419 LAVEDRP
+1419 LAIEERP
-1426 LYVDFFDERNALCGR
+1426 LYVDFFDESNALCDR
-1441 DEKGQDVEEKE
+1441 EEKGQDVEEKE

-1481 PDAGLHRLTQE
+1481 PDAGLHCLTQE
-1492 QDTQHQT
+1492 QDKQHQT

-1546 TPVKLLNIPT
+1546 SPVKLLNIPT

-1587 TFLQSSDSVD
+1587 TFLQSSGSVD
-1597 TFVSKSQRKKNTL
+1597 TFISKSQRKKNTL
-1610 KLATKQTTVS
+1610 TLARKQTTVS
-1620 RRYRAMRE
+1620 RRNRAMRE
-1628 QNLYTLC
+1628 QNLSTLC
-1635 MLPDRQRNALQCN
+1635 MLPDRQRKALQCN

-1680 SIGLNVETDT
+1680 SIGLKVETDT
-1690 QRITRLDHTQMQE
+1690 QGITRLDHTQMQE

-1751 TYQEQDHDLIKS
+1751 TYQEQDQDLIKS

-1790 ASCPTLDPFQP
+1790 ASCPTLDPFQL
-1801 RKLESNARF
+1801 RKLESDARF

-1824 FSAREGGVPSEANH
+1824 FSAREGGVPSDANH

-1853 LDFCMAALSLSKGK
+1853 LDFCMAALSLSKGN

-1877 ILMNPKYGILKAKKP
+1877 ILMNPKCGILKAKKP

-1948 REGEKDMLG
+1948 REGGKDMLG

-1969 IPPHEGNMTPDH
+1969 IPPHEGNMTPDD

-2090 DVPSDESHMGE
+2090 DVPSDKSHMGE

-2204 VTAERKEGEAQE
+2204 VTAERKERGAQE
-2216 LLAAMLEFWEAA
+2216 LLETMLEFWEAA

-2233 VLKRERNHSE
+2233 VSKRERNHSE
-2243 LTDKINKM
+2243 LTDNINKM

-2273 CGVPSRGRQ
+2273 CGAPSRGRQ
-2282 FEGKFKTMRKQ
+2282 FEGKLKTMRKQ
-2293 GQPLAVAMP
+2293 GQPLAVATP

-2325 DMPGKT
+2325 DMPGKM
-2331 RFRPELQRQGHWP
+2331 RFHPELQRQGHWP
-2344 DGGGASCPRSRAE
+2344 DGGGASCPHSRAE

-2363 ELKGHCREAT
+2363 ELKGHGGEAM

-2387 KEARCVKSDLKRK
+2387 KEAHCVKSDLKRK

-2422 FAQSVLHSV
+2422 FTQSVLHSV

-2497 QMDLQGR
+2497 QTDLQGR

-2513 PDSSE
+2513 PDSSK

-2528 PASPTGEAQMASV
+2528 PTSQTGEAQMASV
-2541 LKTTNTASPSAPSH
+2541 LKTTNTTSPSAPSH

-2592 KTQKKRKAK
+2592 KTRKKRKAK

-2648 ESRKNENM
+2648 ESRKDENM

-2670 ENILESTCSPLIIPF
+2670 ENILESNCSPLIIPF

-2768 NIPLPKSGISA
+2768 NIPLPKSGILA

-2838 YTTMKTKR
+2838 YITMKTKR

-2863 EKKQECYLKSVIKDR
+2863 DKKQECYLKSVIKDR
-2878 QQHKCIADAF
+2878 QQHKADAF

-2894 SMDNKIDIEIDSTL
+2894 STDNKIDIEIDSTL

-2956 PHEKEEENIPEISA
+2956 PHEKEEENVPEISA

-2991 PCKSKPKLDSSEVRS
+2991 PCKSKPKLDSSEGRS
-3006 TWDLSCAAQNM
+3006 IWDLSCAAQNM

-3071 TGSLHCDGVW
+3071 TGTLHCDGVW
-3081 DGNPT
+3081 DGNPR
-3086 RKRDNPIFKKKARSQ
+3086 RKRDNPMFKKKARSQ

-3153 QELDST
+3153 QELDSM

-3184 GARETLFHASEGAKS
+3184 DARETLFHASEGAKS

-3214 VRDSLDNRGTLHK
+3214 VRDSLDNHGTLHK

-3259 SDSESQINTVQE
+3259 SDSESQINAVQE
-3271 KIIPKRKCSVM
+3271 KIIPKHKCSVM

-3378 NATGP
+3378 NAIGP

-3392 EIDTHTEKAVLNTD
+3392 ELDTHTEKAVLNTD

-3419 TKMEQSPNTSSNY
+3419 TKMEQSPNTSNNY

-3465 TESLEFLQK
+3465 SQSLEFLQK

-3484 IQNSAYA
+3484 IQNSAYS

-3506 KAAGVESTV
+3506 QAAGVESTV

-3539 PRSHEKETRFNTKK
+3539 TQSHKKETRFNTKK

-3574 LESIPPQIQELM
+3574 PESIPAQIQELM

-3605 QIAFSQSLAK
+3605 QIAFSRSLAK
-3615 SAKSRNRKTPGQCI
+3615 SAKSRNRKTPRQCI

-3701 QRLIAL
+3701 QHLIAL

-3727 EVSEKTNISL
+3727 EVSEKTDISL
-3737 SSKGQNMC
+3737 SSNGQNMC
-3745 LPESGASQEETCKEQ
+3745 LPESGASQEKTCKEQ
-3760 DLLKEGS
+3760 NLLKEGS

-3780 TETSHL
+3780 TETSYL

-3827 ETGDVKPDPIPE
+3827 EIGDVKPDPIPE
-3839 RLLDSASCPS
+3839 RLLDSASCHS
-3849 GALHVREP
+3849 GELHVREA
-3857 GNATRKEKV
+3857 GNATQKEKV

-3873 VNLWETEMPKLTNLL
+3873 INLWETEMPKVTNLL

-3896 NCSQKGRTEQRN
+3896 NCSKQGRTEQRN

-3929 HIERRKKEISAKGM
+3929 HIERQKKEILAKGM

-3948 NPVVQK
+3948 SPVVQK
-3954 ASNPVDTPVDQP
+3954 ASDTVDTPVDQP

-3974 HQHESTHKALPTSLS
+3974 HQQESTRKALPTSLS

-4003 MKATKEVDSPR
+4003 MKAAKEVNSPR
-4014 HHSSNTEG
+4014 HHSSNTGG

-4074 TPSTEGLGSHI
+4074 TPSTEVLCSHI
-4085 TGKGGQQEKCMPE
+4085 TGKGGQQEKWVPE

-4112 QTNISVQEV
+4112 QANISVQEA
-4121 KFDDTSKMHSKYSTP
+4121 KFDDTSKMHSECSTP

-4163 VEQKQQHLLIPSEN
+4163 VEQKQQNLLIPSEN
-4177 FRSLRIPSEHTS
+4177 FPSLRIPSEHTS

-4201 TPQKKEALSEVGN
+4201 TPQTKEASSEVGN

-4242 SSAPPTQ
+4242 PSTPPTQ
-4249 MTRHNTRPP
+4249 TTRHNTRSP

-4284 TIDSIKKVS
+4284 TIDSITKVS

-4301 KVPLRKACR
+4301 KVHLCKACR

-4323 SHSLSIHMLP
+4323 SHSLSSHMPP

-4350 DMVSTQRTWEK
+4350 DIVSTRRTGGK

-4404 TDVYESISSL
+4404 TNVYESISSL

-4455 NVTLKAKKPS
+4455 NITLKAKKPS
-4465 RSHMLSEKELPGQLN
+4465 RSHMLSEKESPGKLN

-4579 VKDKDCKRATFKRKK
+4579 VKDKRDCKRATFKRKK

-4612 REEMIQEDESD
+4612 QEEMIQEDESD

-4650 SQTASWFCPPSLTL
+4650 SQTVSWFCPPSLTL

-4676 PADDILSNIARS
+4676 PTDDILSNIARS
-4688 RYMSQENEDRVDT
+4688 KYMSQENEDRVDT

-4751 VCISSPPYSEV
+4751 VYISSPPYSEV

-4798 SVSGDISNRVKQAK
+4798 SVSGDISNRVKQAT
-4812 EHAIQEEEERVNMEE
+4812 EHAIQGEEERVNMEE
-4827 VVLSKKKNSPPSQK
+4827 VLLSKKKNSPLSQE
-4841 IQLDVKEQK
+4841 IQLDIKEQK
-4850 KKIHRIQDEPSVILI
+4850 KKIHRIQGEPSVILI

-4880 IEADDRAKVTR
+4880 TEADDRAKVTR
-4891 YSCSELPHQKSSDV
+4891 YSCSELPHQKSSDI

-4926 DFMPQKGEDQGETAK
+4926 DFMPQKGEDHGETAN

-4958 PLPHIPS
+4958 PLPHVPS

-4983 NLGHAQEKKSELDE
+4983 NLGHAQERKSELDE

-5045 SEISSDSKRTKYVTW
+5045 SEISSDSKRTEYMTW

-5104 VKREQKGRRDTV
+5104 VKWEQKGRRDTV

-5122 CPFVTSTHLKSDTI
+5122 CPFVTSSTHLKSDTI
-5136 KEDKGGPVVLRHSG
+5136 KEDKRGPVVLRHSG

-5157 SRPSVQKAPVKSTD
+5157 SRPSVQKAPLKSTD
-5171 RKKERQ
+5171 RKKEKQ
-5177 HPPPTER
+5177 YPPPTER
-5184 NRAHATAV
+5184 NRAHTTVV
-5192 RGAVP
+5192 RGAVH

-5206 TSSPRDVFGVAK
+5206 TSSPHDVFGVAK

-5226 EARPSAEESAKQGQG
+5226 EARPSAEESAKRGQE
-5241 RTGEPGA
+5241 RAGEPGV

-5266 AGIKDDRH
+5266 AGIKDDKH
-5274 SPAVTAFS
+5274 SPAVTGFS
-5282 PPFQLLESSSAGKI
+5282 PPFQLLELSGAGKI

-5302 QGISSCNITVRAN
+5302 Q
-5315 GRVSY
+5315 
-5320 TETEI
+5320 
-5325 RVKRKDEK
+5325 
-5333 DRKHPKITAVEAQT
+5333 
-5347 SPLTHLLSRNRLPL
+5347 
-5361 NVKERG
+5361 
-5367 KEMQD
+5367 
-5372 GNGELGMVLR
+5372 
-5382 ETRASLPSP
+5382 
-5391 SSLRQ
+5391 
-5396 DTSRNER
+5396 
-5403 KDAERITQSCFP
+5403 
-5415 PLKIFDPLNLNTKA
+5415 
-5429 DAKSFDGY
+5429 
-5437 LLKNKVRL
+5437 
-5445 KTDNEDRVLPIS
+5445 
-5457 VHQKATELP
+5457 
-5466 LSHRCDTKESQCKMK
+5466 
-5481 TQKKMVQRE
+5481 
-5490 DSELATRLKN
+5490 
-5500 ICTSLLTLPYLKSD
+5500 
-5514 TPEGERYVIRITK
+5514 
-5527 LPPPQA
+5527 
-5533 ESPIVLTHNLT
+5533 
-5544 DLQGKTKGKVWEDK
+5544 
-5558 PEPGDA
+5558 
-5564 MHTETCASLSSSLR
+5564 
-5578 LDENT
+5578 
-5583 SIREEGM
+5583 
-5590 SMLPR
+5590 
-5595 SSLPPV
+5595 V

-5622 VISPHKEKYLPRNKK
+5622 VISPRKEKYLPRNKK

-5651 QRKEMQESKDEPG
+5651 QRKEMQESKDEP
-5664 MVLTKFSTSSPSL
+5664 
-5677 SALKLDKAVQVDD
+5677 
-5690 ETLARTR
+5690 
-5697 SILQRVSFGG
+5697 
-5707 KLYTDTTSGDTTEEA
+5707 
-5722 QTLTKS
+5722 
-5728 STSSPFLPALK
+5728 
-5739 LDIEVQVNDEM
+5739 
-5750 LACRESAL
+5750 
-5758 GRMSYAREAVHTEII
+5758 
-5773 SGNTVKYAQNRTKI
+5773 
-5787 STSSPPLPTLKL
+5787 
-5799 DKEVQVN
+5799 
-5806 DEMLAHTRSTLRRI
+5806 
-5820 SYAKEIV
+5820 
-5827 HRDSISSDITVQF
+5827 
-5840 SSVSKDGQNLTK
+5840 
-5852 FSASSPYRSAPRLD
+5852 
-5866 KEVQVND
+5866 
-5873 EMLALFRRSMLG
+5873 
-5885 RVAYAGE
+5885 
-5892 IVHRDSISG
+5892 
-5901 DTMKDGQN
+5901 
-5909 LTKISTSSPFLPTFQ
+5909 
-5924 LDKEVQV
+5924 
-5931 DDEMLAHR
+5931 
-5939 RSVLG
+5939 
-5944 RLSYAGERGHTD
+5944 
-5956 SISGDITKSDQNL
+5956 
-5969 TKFSASLLSLPAHK
+5969 
-5983 LDKEVQVDGEM
+5983 
-5994 LACRRSVLGRL
+5994 
-6005 SYVGEIAYTDSI
+6005 
-6017 SGDITKNDQNLS
+6017 
-6029 KFSALSPSL
+6029 
-6038 SAHKLDK
+6038 
-6045 EVQVNDEMLARRRSV
+6045 
-6060 LGRLSYTGEIA
+6060 
-6071 HTDSVSDDITKVGQ
+6071 
-6085 NLTKFSASSPYLS
+6085 
-6098 AFKLDKEVQVND
+6098 
-6110 EMLARRMSALGRIS
+6110 
-6124 YAGETVHTET
+6124 
-6134 MSGNTTKDVQN
+6134 
-6145 LTKFSTSS
+6145 
-6153 PSLPALKLDKEVQ
+6153 
-6166 VDDEMLARRRSALGR
+6166 
-6181 TSYAWE
+6181 
-6187 IVHRGSIHG
+6187 
-6196 DTTKDG
+6196 
-6202 QNLTKFSA
+6202 
-6210 SSPYLSALKLDKE
+6210 
-6223 VQVDEEMLAHRRS
+6223 
-6236 ALGRISK
+6236 
-6243 AGQMIHTYS
+6243 
-6252 ISGDS
+6252 
-6257 RKDVQNEEQPI
+6257 
-6268 PEKEERDREK
+6268 
-6278 SVDRRGVTHTKYII
+6278 
-6292 LKSKKSPSSYPL
+6292 
-6304 HRSELYLN
+6304 
-6312 LGGTEQ
+6312 
-6318 KKQETRG
+6318 
-6325 KPPGKMVRN
+6325 
-6334 IYLAT
+6334 
-6339 PPTKLKLDKGTQ
+6339 
-6351 VDEGKLGIKKPS
+6351 
-6363 LLPRMISALSDAKKR
+6363 
-6378 TDTKGISG
+6378 
-6386 DVIKRKQCMSE
+6386 
-6397 KEKKLDV
+6397 
-6404 KHVDMRLRTHHKKSA
+6404 
-6419 ISPIPDVLSTK
+6419 
-6430 KFVLNV
+6430 
-6436 IKEPGEKVHKDKDEP
+6436 
-6451 SMVLTRTFLSI
+6451 
-6462 PSAPLYLDLGS
+6462 DLGS

-6506 AAGEKKTVK
+6506 AAGEREIVK

-6536 VRQRREP
+6536 VQQRREP
-6543 LQVKSEGDVSRL
+6543 LQVKSEGDVSQL

-6626 KVSPHVLVSL
+6626 KISPHILVSL

-6644 YATLGSPVSSEE
+6644 YATLGSPVSSEG

-6723 ALHNADQEIVMKK
+6723 ALQNADQEIVMKK

-6747 TRVDSRL
+6747 TRVDSHL

-6763 KQRTSLEIDVRKQT
+6763 KQRTSLEIDVCKQT
-6777 TVCPGIQT
+6777 TVC
-6785 LPGIRTGMTEFDAQ
+6785 PGIRTGMTEFDAE
-6799 RRKKEQTL
+6799 RRKKEQAL

-6815 SLEVLQKSVSS
+6815 SLEALQKSVSS
-6826 WTFPLQSGDVA
+6826 WIFPLQSGDA
-6837 GEDETDTGS
+6837 GGKDETDTGS

-6889 ETIKMDTSNT
+6889 DTSNT

-6905 SLKAEEPQIKTQVI
+6905 SLKAEEPQ
-6919 TPMANRCP
+6919 
-6927 IKQKQKREREV
+6927 
-6938 SSAKHNIQLQKMLQ
+6938 
-6952 KHALD
+6952 
-6957 SFYAYIPLS
+6957 
-6966 PKLGGQKGRL
+6966 
-6976 TIADLK
+6976 
-6982 RELGPKHLN
+6982 
-6991 MKIRKHPISQI
+6991 
-7002 LGNTGRG
+7002 
-7009 TPSNRK
+7009 
-7015 KLEYNF
+7015 
-7021 NKSKKIALRRGDASE
+7021 
-7036 IFIRSLSISTVSPS
+7036 
-7050 QTKDP
+7050 
-7055 VKSQTNLESAKRTR
+7055 VK
-7069 ISEFQKKSPNTSET
+7069 
-7083 MKRDSSSIVKEGN
+7083 
-7096 QNFTNTIPQ
+7096 
-7105 DSQPFMVDKQQTR
+7105 
-7118 KLPNTKSEANLSRE
+7118 
-7132 INKNLAPQ
+7132 
-7140 TNERVV
+7140 
-7146 PGQDISRIIKE
+7146 
-7157 RDVLMIKQ
+7157 
-7165 EKAPKPTETPTECLI
+7165 
-7180 MSKDPK
+7180 
-7186 ENKRQDQSELVQ
+7186 
-7198 DTAMQKV
+7198 
-7205 QQQETSLGTVP
+7205 
-7216 IQPQAKG
+7216 
-7223 NERKPVGYSPSAG
+7223 
-7236 IMIPICEAIKNVLE
+7236 
-7250 SQIKNIIQN
+7250 
-7259 TFFPKN
+7259 
-7265 FEKAKDNKPV
+7265 
-7275 DWKSQCL
+7275 
-7282 TRGPSTLSMTIHPE
+7282 
-7296 LQPKPILENF
+7296 
-7306 TCKEKVK
+7306 
-7313 LTNHLES
+7313 
-7320 KAPEIRLNLIPE
+7320 
-7332 VVKQSFQRFSF
+7332 
-7343 YQNLAVS
+7343 
-7350 KHNSWKLYPRHKQMF
+7350 
-7365 FLPLE
+7365 
-7370 GIDTIEFNLK
+7370 
-7380 HESEKD
+7380 
-7386 SLPVNCMKS
+7386 
-7395 LMVNVSRG
+7395 
-7403 SEEAVNIIKLKRM
+7403 
-7416 KALESGAPS
+7416 
-7425 LTSARE
+7425 
-7431 KTLPHILQNCS
+7431 
-7442 VGEKNKLLIH
+7442 
-7452 FSKKTLEIQMKA
+7452 
-7464 FPRIVRDSYT
+7464 
-7474 MASAQDGRK
+7474 
-7483 PLSKCV
+7483 
-7489 HSVVKVPKRRNRV
+7489 
-7502 LLLFEEDS
+7502 
-7510 LHQIDLDLQYKY
+7510 
-7522 LRFLLGSPVARMFP
+7522 
-7536 NPIVFPKH
+7536 
-7544 SLKLQTV
+7544 
-7551 AICKKVDS
+7551 
-7559 SGESGG
+7559 
-7565 HSINTQP
+7565 
-7572 LEHIPFKT
+7572 
-7580 QSFHEN
+7580 
-7586 SSLVRNFLAPT
+7586 T

-7636 QETSTY
+7636 QETSAY

-7680 LEEYSA
+7680 LEECSA

-7722 NLYKRK
+7722 NLYKKK

-7741 SGSQHLR
+7741 SGPQHLR

-7757 TPHSYESHKSRMNRK
+7757 TPHSYESHKSRMNRSSSITPPSYESHRSRKHRSSSKMTPSSHECRESRK

-7801 ISFNGETLSQTTV
+7801 ISFNGETLSQTTALGNSDPAELLDPAGSLLPSGPVMDACLSSGQQPRPLEEAPSPPDDETLHTDGTSRCPGDSNEIEASLRSLQEFVPTNYASYTQENYRFVGKKIVIQESIESYGAVVWPGAIALCQYLEEHTEELNLRGAKILEIGAGPGLV
-7814 SGKNSLVPLTES
+7814 SIVASILGAQVTATDLPDVLGNLQYNLLKNTLNCTTYLPEVKELVWGEGLEQSFPKSTLYYDYVLASDVVYHHYFLDKLLATMVYLCQPGTVLLWANKFRFSTDYEFLDKFKQVFDTTLLAES
-7826 NIKLHLAKS
+7826 QESSIKLFKGILKW
-7835 QGKPHR
+7835 
-7841 HSESRERRKAKLD
+7841 D
-7854 FFRKNSMPWECD
+7854 
-7866 DSYTKSKEKHTRR
+7866 
-7879 KDERAYAS
+7879 
-7887 ERPDYFPSKY
+7887 
-7897 KSSAKPHQEDISF
+7897 
-7910 HSEKKQNQPFFYACI
+7910 
-7925 PADSLEIIPQ
+7925 
-7935 TIRWTIPPKTL
+7935 
-7946 RKRNFRVPLVAKIST
+7946 
-7961 SYSIWNSSKKLLE
+7961 
-7974 SLLESF
+7974 
-7980 SLLH
+7980 

>member
-84 SCLTSMKFDN
+84 SRLTSMKFDN

-108 SERTNASSVTSEGNE
+108 SERTNASSIISEGNE

-156 TSSDGTSSSSLS
+156 TSSNGTSSSSLS

-284 IQNQHSATKDLS
+284 IQDQHS
-296 PQAQASFSRQKATQ
+296 PQAQSSFSRQKATQ

-337 ESEARY
+337 ESEASY
-343 FALPQDLVRESLT
+343 FALPQDLVREPLT
-356 SRTQDSF
+356 ISTQDSF

-374 VQIPQSAETQDPVKG
+374 VQVPQSAETQDPVKG

-461 NESPSYGSLPLMTRQ
+461 NQSPSYGSLPLMTRQ
-476 KNRRKTSHSN
+476 KNRRKTSHSK

-499 KTPVSQIL
+499 KTPVSQVL

-538 GIALHFTYAFKLVPP
+538 GIALHFSYAFKLVPP

-665 GESCAPNSETTSDLP
+665 GESCAPDSETTSDLP
-680 VARQETSLEEAISE
+680 VARQETPLEEAISE

-728 SREELPMNISEM
+728 SREELPMSISKM

-779 QPAIVEIQ
+779 QPAVVEIQ

-802 VHVMENDISGSEELE
+802 VHVMEDDISGSEELE
-817 CNTRSNINNMQEERI
+817 CNTRSKINNMQGERI

-844 SLPPHMKMQSGLK
+844 SLPPRMKMQSGLK
-857 TKMDTSEIGLSFSAV
+857 TKLDTSEIGLRFSTV

-884 FSFEKNCLV
+884 SSFEKNCLV

-918 FRFSL
+918 FRFSP
-923 RLQQKPTYVQLE
+923 RLQQKPTSVQLE
-935 PGQNSSKGRTTQNK
+935 PGQNSSKGRTTENK

-954 PQTLSTETTVDTNP
+954 PQTLSTETTVETNP
-968 HPMMDPFQVEVKQ
+968 HPVMDPFQVEVKQ

-996 PLTMSESLPILT
+996 PLTMFESLPVLT

-1019 SPEKFLDAQTAEVK
+1019 SPEKFLDAQTAEEK
-1033 QDLEGVLPEVALG
+1033 QDLEGDLPEVALG
-1046 SFHRHTPPLS
+1046 SFHRHMPPLS

-1061 KIRKKKSGTT
+1061 KIRKKISGTT

-1115 LNVTDPCLSILPHV
+1115 PNVTDPCLSILPHV

-1194 DRWNLRLDEDP
+1194 DLWNLRLDEDP

-1214 MQQPITFAEVTAES
+1214 MQQPITFAEVMAEP

-1239 ENMEKSLIAPTDL
+1239 ENMEKSQIAPTDL

-1263 TTSEKSLIGDPLN
+1263 PTSEKSLIGDPLN

-1290 RETGYCFAAMKA
+1290 RETGYCFAAMKV
-1302 ERPEDLPA
+1302 EQPKDLPA
-1310 IFPKTFNCHMP
+1310 MFPKTFNCHMP
-1321 VLSHSKVKKTRVRFS
+1321 VLSHSKLKKTRVRFS
-1336 HIERR
+1336 HIECR

-1373 FKAKL
+1373 FKAKF
-1378 KKISQANG
+1378 KKIGQANG

-1398 VHSRLPGAVKSFS
+1398 VHSRLPGAIKSFS
-1411 HVQPKLRG
+1411 PVQPKLRG
-1419 LAVEDRP
+1419 LAIEERP
-1426 LYVDFFDERNALCGR
+1426 LYVDFFDESNALCDR
-1441 DEKGQDVEEKE
+1441 EEKGQDVEEKE

-1481 PDAGLHRLTQE
+1481 PDAGLHCLTQE

-1539 PPEAGNS
+1539 PPEAGNPS
-1546 TPVKLLNIPT
+1546 PVKLLNIPT

-1587 TFLQSSDSVD
+1587 TFLQSSGSVD
-1597 TFVSKSQRKKNTL
+1597 TFISKSQRKKNTL
-1610 KLATKQTTVS
+1610 KLARKQTTVS
-1620 RRYRAMRE
+1620 RRNRAMRE
-1628 QNLYTLC
+1628 QNLSTLC
-1635 MLPDRQRNALQCN
+1635 MLPGRQRKALQCN

-1680 SIGLNVETDT
+1680 SIGLKVETDT
-1690 QRITRLDHTQMQE
+1690 QGITRLDHTQMQE

-1738 LPIPESGQGFIFS
+1738 LPIPKSGQGFIFS
-1751 TYQEQDHDLIKS
+1751 TYQEQDQDLIKS

-1790 ASCPTLDPFQP
+1790 ASCPTLDPFQL
-1801 RKLESNARF
+1801 RKLESDARF

-1824 FSAREGGVPSEANH
+1824 FSAREGGVPSDANH

-1877 ILMNPKYGILKAKKP
+1877 ILMNPKCGILKAKKP

-1969 IPPHEGNMTPDH
+1969 IPPHEGNMTPDD

-2055 QQTQNGT
+2055 QQTRNST

-2068 NLPLLKSNESLTGQ
+2068 NLPLLKSNESLTSQ

-2090 DVPSDESHMGE
+2090 DVPSDESHMEE

-2204 VTAERKEGEAQE
+2204 VTAERKEGGAQE

-2233 VLKRERNHSE
+2233 VSKRERNHSE

-2263 PISKT
+2263 QISKT

-2293 GQPLAVAMP
+2293 GQPLAVATP
-2302 KATSS
+2302 KSTSS

-2313 DMKVHNRTKVET
+2313 DMRVHNRTKVET

-2331 RFRPELQRQGHWP
+2331 RFHPELQRQGHWP
-2344 DGGGASCPRSRAE
+2344 DGGEASCPHSRAE
-2357 REKARK
+2357 REQARK
-2363 ELKGHCREAT
+2363 ELKGHGGEAT
-2373 PRNFQHL
+2373 PRNFQRL

-2407 PESLTIAEELQQRTF
+2407 SESLTIAEELQQRTF

-2463 LGESLAVKVPSD
+2463 LGESLAIKVPSD

-2497 QMDLQGR
+2497 QTYLQGR

-2518 IKGLRNVALI
+2518 IKGLGNVALI
-2528 PASPTGEAQMASV
+2528 PTSQTGEAQMASV

-2592 KTQKKRKAK
+2592 KTHKKRKAK

-2619 VCKRCSALGTTS
+2619 VCKRCSALGTS
-2631 QSGRQ
+2631 QSGWQ

-2648 ESRKNENM
+2648 ESRKDENM

-2670 ENILESTCSPLIIPF
+2670 ENILESICSPLIIPS
-2685 QTEKVKKNIPPY
+2685 QTEK
-2697 TNILHRKSEKISCV
+2697 
-2711 KREKAMVDG
+2711 
-2720 LLIDEAGCRT
+2720 
-2730 PSAGN
+2730 
-2735 PTRRLDASSPAPL
+2735 
-2748 QPGEEKDIKT
+2748 
-2758 QKVTKYAADQ
+2758 
-2768 NIPLPKSGISA
+2768 
-2779 LGDSPIESCR
+2779 
-2789 RKVGGSIVK
+2789 
-2798 KHKELQRDLLT
+2798 
-2809 ISTTSVLSE
+2809 
-2818 SRRQKKALKFP
+2818 
-2829 ERKDLMGPR
+2829 
-2838 YTTMKTKR
+2838 
-2846 PLFSQV
+2846 V

-2956 PHEKEEENIPEISA
+2956 PHEKEEENVPEISA

-2991 PCKSKPKLDSSEVRS
+2991 PCKSKPKLDSSEGRS

-3081 DGNPT
+3081 DGNPR
-3086 RKRDNPIFKKKARSQ
+3086 RKQDNPIFKKKARSQ

-3153 QELDST
+3153 QELDSM

-3184 GARETLFHASEGAKS
+3184 DARETLFHASEGAKS
-3199 PPTTLVTDKLSFDTA
+3199 LPTMLVTDKLSFDTA
-3214 VRDSLDNRGTLHK
+3214 VRDSLENHGTLHK

-3251 FDLFMPVL
+3251 FDLFIPVL

-3302 QRTKFR
+3302 QRMKFR

-3340 IRRQSRFQTE
+3340 IRRQSRLQTE

-3383 AALSINKEQ
+3383 PALSINKEQ
-3392 EIDTHTEKAVLNTD
+3392 ELDTHTEKAVLNTD

-3465 TESLEFLQK
+3465 TQSLEFLQK

-3484 IQNSAYA
+3484 IQNSAYS

-3506 KAAGVESTV
+3506 QAAGVESTV

-3539 PRSHEKETRFNTKK
+3539 TQSHKKETRFNTKK
-3553 QKPGFQQDKTEVEFS
+3553 QKPGFQQEKTEVEFS

-3574 LESIPPQIQELM
+3574 PESIPPQIQELM

-3595 PRPEKSLNTR
+3595 PRPEKSLNTG

-3615 SAKSRNRKTPGQCI
+3615 SAKSRNRKTLRQCI

-3686 STTFDISRVRVHTQR
+3686 STTFDISTVRVHTQR
-3701 QRLIAL
+3701 QHLIAL

-3727 EVSEKTNISL
+3727 EVSEKTDISL
-3737 SSKGQNMC
+3737 SSNGQNMC
-3745 LPESGASQEETCKEQ
+3745 LPESGASQEKTCKEQ
-3760 DLLKEGS
+3760 NLLKEGS

-3780 TETSHL
+3780 TETSYL

-3827 ETGDVKPDPIPE
+3827 EIGDVKPDPIPE

-3849 GALHVREP
+3849 GELHVREA
-3857 GNATRKEKV
+3857 GNATQKEKV

-3873 VNLWETEMPKLTNLL
+3873 VNLWETEMPKVTNLL

-3896 NCSQKGRTEQRN
+3896 NCSKQGRTEQRN

-3948 NPVVQK
+3948 SPVVQK
-3954 ASNPVDTPVDQP
+3954 ASDTVDTPVDQP

-3974 HQHESTHKALPTSLS
+3974 HQQESTRKALPTSLS

-4003 MKATKEVDSPR
+4003 MKAAKEVNSPR
-4014 HHSSNTEG
+4014 HHSSNTGG

-4074 TPSTEGLGSHI
+4074 TPSTEVLCSHI
-4085 TGKGGQQEKCMPE
+4085 TGKGGQQEKWVPE

-4112 QTNISVQEV
+4112 QANISVQEA

-4177 FRSLRIPSEHTS
+4177 FPSLRIPSEHTS

-4201 TPQKKEALSEVGN
+4201 TPQTKEALSEVGN

-4242 SSAPPTQ
+4242 PSAPPTQ
-4249 MTRHNTRPP
+4249 MTRHNTRPL

-4284 TIDSIKKVS
+4284 TIDSITKVS

-4301 KVPLRKACR
+4301 KVHLCKACR
-4310 KKLRKEVCLPGFF
+4310 RKLRKEVCLPGFF

-4350 DMVSTQRTWEK
+4350 DIVSTQRTGGK

-4371 DCGGPGNRPELPR
+4371 DCGGPGNRPELSR
-4384 KIKEKTVNLNHRKV
+4384 KINEKTVNLNHRKV

-4455 NVTLKAKKPS
+4455 NITLKAKKPS
-4465 RSHMLSEKELPGQLN
+4465 RSHMLSEKESPGKLN

-4579 VKDKDCKRATFKRKK
+4579 VKDKRDCKRATFKRKK

-4600 PHAHEPQWDNKE
+4600 PHTHEPQWDNKE
-4612 REEMIQEDESD
+4612 QEEMIQEDESD

-4650 SQTASWFCPPSLTL
+4650 SQTVSWFCPPSLTL

-4676 PADDILSNIARS
+4676 PTDDILSNIARS
-4688 RYMSQENEDRVDT
+4688 KYMSQENEDRVDT

-4751 VCISSPPYSEV
+4751 VCISFPPYSEV

-4798 SVSGDISNRVKQAK
+4798 SVSGDISNRVKQAT
-4812 EHAIQEEEERVNMEE
+4812 EHAIQGEEERVNMEE
-4827 VVLSKKKNSPPSQK
+4827 VLLSKKKNSPLSQE
-4841 IQLDVKEQK
+4841 IQLDIKEQK
-4850 KKIHRIQDEPSVILI
+4850 KKIHRIQGEPSVILI

-4880 IEADDRAKVTR
+4880 TEADDRAKVTR
-4891 YSCSELPHQKSSDV
+4891 YSCSELPHQKSSDIM
-4905 VKKANRE
+4905 KKANRE

-4926 DFMPQKGEDQGETAK
+4926 DFMPQKGEDQGETAN

-4958 PLPHIPS
+4958 PLPHVPS

-4977 PTNRRE
+4977 PTNRLE
-4983 NLGHAQEKKSELDE
+4983 NLGHPQERKSELDE

-5045 SEISSDSKRTKYVTW
+5045 SEISSDSKRTEYMTW

-5104 VKREQKGRRDTV
+5104 VKWEQKGRRDTV

-5122 CPFVTSTHLKSDTI
+5122 CPFVTSSTHLKSDTI
-5136 KEDKGGPVVLRHSG
+5136 KEDKRGPVVLRHSG

-5157 SRPSVQKAPVKSTD
+5157 SRPSVQKAPLKSTD
-5171 RKKERQ
+5171 RKKEKQ
-5177 HPPPTER
+5177 YPPPTER
-5184 NRAHATAV
+5184 NRAHTTVV
-5192 RGAVP
+5192 RGAVH

-5206 TSSPRDVFGVAK
+5206 TSSPHDVFGVAK

-5226 EARPSAEESAKQGQG
+5226 EARPSAEESAKRGQE
-5241 RTGEPGA
+5241 RAGEPGV

-5266 AGIKDDRH
+5266 AGIKDDKH
-5274 SPAVTAFS
+5274 SPAVTGFS
-5282 PPFQLLESSSAGKI
+5282 PPFQLLELSGAGKI

-5457 VHQKATELP
+5457 VHRKATELP

-5533 ESPIVLTHNLT
+5533 ESPIILTHNLT

-5558 PEPGDA
+5558 QEPGDA
-5564 MHTETCASLSSSLR
+5564 MHTETCAALSSSLC

-5622 VISPHKEKYLPRNKK
+5622 VISPRKEKYLPRNKK

-5651 QRKEMQESKDEPG
+5651 QRKEMQESKDEP
-5664 MVLTKFSTSSPSL
+5664 
-5677 SALKLDKAVQVDD
+5677 
-5690 ETLARTR
+5690 
-5697 SILQRVSFGG
+5697 
-5707 KLYTDTTSGDTTEEA
+5707 
-5722 QTLTKS
+5722 
-5728 STSSPFLPALK
+5728 
-5739 LDIEVQVNDEM
+5739 
-5750 LACRESAL
+5750 
-5758 GRMSYAREAVHTEII
+5758 
-5773 SGNTVKYAQNRTKI
+5773 
-5787 STSSPPLPTLKL
+5787 
-5799 DKEVQVN
+5799 
-5806 DEMLAHTRSTLRRI
+5806 
-5820 SYAKEIV
+5820 
-5827 HRDSISSDITVQF
+5827 
-5840 SSVSKDGQNLTK
+5840 
-5852 FSASSPYRSAPRLD
+5852 
-5866 KEVQVND
+5866 
-5873 EMLALFRRSMLG
+5873 
-5885 RVAYAGE
+5885 
-5892 IVHRDSISG
+5892 
-5901 DTMKDGQN
+5901 
-5909 LTKISTSSPFLPTFQ
+5909 
-5924 LDKEVQV
+5924 
-5931 DDEMLAHR
+5931 
-5939 RSVLG
+5939 
-5944 RLSYAGERGHTD
+5944 
-5956 SISGDITKSDQNL
+5956 
-5969 TKFSASLLSLPAHK
+5969 
-5983 LDKEVQVDGEM
+5983 
-5994 LACRRSVLGRL
+5994 
-6005 SYVGEIAYTDSI
+6005 
-6017 SGDITKNDQNLS
+6017 
-6029 KFSALSPSL
+6029 
-6038 SAHKLDK
+6038 
-6045 EVQVNDEMLARRRSV
+6045 
-6060 LGRLSYTGEIA
+6060 
-6071 HTDSVSDDITKVGQ
+6071 
-6085 NLTKFSASSPYLS
+6085 
-6098 AFKLDKEVQVND
+6098 
-6110 EMLARRMSALGRIS
+6110 
-6124 YAGETVHTET
+6124 
-6134 MSGNTTKDVQN
+6134 
-6145 LTKFSTSS
+6145 
-6153 PSLPALKLDKEVQ
+6153 
-6166 VDDEMLARRRSALGR
+6166 
-6181 TSYAWE
+6181 
-6187 IVHRGSIHG
+6187 
-6196 DTTKDG
+6196 
-6202 QNLTKFSA
+6202 
-6210 SSPYLSALKLDKE
+6210 
-6223 VQVDEEMLAHRRS
+6223 
-6236 ALGRISK
+6236 
-6243 AGQMIHTYS
+6243 
-6252 ISGDS
+6252 
-6257 RKDVQNEEQPI
+6257 
-6268 PEKEERDREK
+6268 
-6278 SVDRRGVTHTKYII
+6278 
-6292 LKSKKSPSSYPL
+6292 
-6304 HRSELYLN
+6304 
-6312 LGGTEQ
+6312 
-6318 KKQETRG
+6318 
-6325 KPPGKMVRN
+6325 
-6334 IYLAT
+6334 
-6339 PPTKLKLDKGTQ
+6339 
-6351 VDEGKLGIKKPS
+6351 
-6363 LLPRMISALSDAKKR
+6363 
-6378 TDTKGISG
+6378 
-6386 DVIKRKQCMSE
+6386 
-6397 KEKKLDV
+6397 
-6404 KHVDMRLRTHHKKSA
+6404 
-6419 ISPIPDVLSTK
+6419 
-6430 KFVLNV
+6430 
-6436 IKEPGEKVHKDKDEP
+6436 
-6451 SMVLTRTFLSI
+6451 
-6462 PSAPLYLDLGS
+6462 DLGS

-6506 AAGEKKTVK
+6506 AAGEREIVK

-6524 AMQQWTS
+6524 TMQQWTS

-6536 VRQRREP
+6536 VQQRREP
-6543 LQVKSEGDVSRL
+6543 LQVKSEGDVSQL

-6626 KVSPHVLVSL
+6626 KISPHILVSL

-6644 YATLGSPVSSEE
+6644 YATLGSPVSSEG

-6723 ALHNADQEIVMKK
+6723 ALQNADQEIVMKK

-6747 TRVDSRL
+6747 TRVDSHL

-6763 KQRTSLEIDVRKQT
+6763 KQRTSLEIDVCKQT
-6777 TVCPGIQT
+6777 TVC
-6785 LPGIRTGMTEFDAQ
+6785 PGIRTGMTEFDAE
-6799 RRKKEQTL
+6799 RRKKEQAL

-6815 SLEVLQKSVSS
+6815 SLEALQKSVSS
-6826 WTFPLQSGDVA
+6826 WIFPLQSGDA
-6837 GEDETDTGS
+6837 GGKDETDTGS

-6905 SLKAEEPQIKTQVI
+6905 SLKAEEPQVKTQVI
-6919 TPMANRCP
+6919 TPTANRCP
-6927 IKQKQKREREV
+6927 IKQKQKKELEV

-7036 IFIRSLSISTVSPS
+7036 IFIRSLSISTV
-7050 QTKDP
+7050 
-7055 VKSQTNLESAKRTR
+7055 
-7069 ISEFQKKSPNTSET
+7069 
-7083 MKRDSSSIVKEGN
+7083 
-7096 QNFTNTIPQ
+7096 
-7105 DSQPFMVDKQQTR
+7105 
-7118 KLPNTKSEANLSRE
+7118 
-7132 INKNLAPQ
+7132 
-7140 TNERVV
+7140 
-7146 PGQDISRIIKE
+7146 
-7157 RDVLMIKQ
+7157 
-7165 EKAPKPTETPTECLI
+7165 
-7180 MSKDPK
+7180 
-7186 ENKRQDQSELVQ
+7186 
-7198 DTAMQKV
+7198 
-7205 QQQETSLGTVP
+7205 
-7216 IQPQAKG
+7216 
-7223 NERKPVGYSPSAG
+7223 
-7236 IMIPICEAIKNVLE
+7236 
-7250 SQIKNIIQN
+7250 
-7259 TFFPKN
+7259 
-7265 FEKAKDNKPV
+7265 
-7275 DWKSQCL
+7275 
-7282 TRGPSTLSMTIHPE
+7282 
-7296 LQPKPILENF
+7296 
-7306 TCKEKVK
+7306 
-7313 LTNHLES
+7313 
-7320 KAPEIRLNLIPE
+7320 
-7332 VVKQSFQRFSF
+7332 
-7343 YQNLAVS
+7343 
-7350 KHNSWKLYPRHKQMF
+7350 
-7365 FLPLE
+7365 
-7370 GIDTIEFNLK
+7370 
-7380 HESEKD
+7380 
-7386 SLPVNCMKS
+7386 
-7395 LMVNVSRG
+7395 
-7403 SEEAVNIIKLKRM
+7403 
-7416 KALESGAPS
+7416 
-7425 LTSARE
+7425 
-7431 KTLPHILQNCS
+7431 
-7442 VGEKNKLLIH
+7442 
-7452 FSKKTLEIQMKA
+7452 
-7464 FPRIVRDSYT
+7464 
-7474 MASAQDGRK
+7474 
-7483 PLSKCV
+7483 
-7489 HSVVKVPKRRNRV
+7489 
-7502 LLLFEEDS
+7502 
-7510 LHQIDLDLQYKY
+7510 
-7522 LRFLLGSPVARMFP
+7522 
-7536 NPIVFPKH
+7536 
-7544 SLKLQTV
+7544 
-7551 AICKKVDS
+7551 
-7559 SGESGG
+7559 
-7565 HSINTQP
+7565 
-7572 LEHIPFKT
+7572 
-7580 QSFHEN
+7580 
-7586 SSLVRNFLAPT
+7586 
-7597 QVCAP
+7597 CAP

-7636 QETSTY
+7636 QETSAY

-7680 LEEYSA
+7680 LEECSA

-7722 NLYKRK
+7722 NLYKKK

-7741 SGSQHLR
+7741 SGPQHLR

-7757 TPHSYESHKSRMNRK
+7757 TPHSYESHKSRMNRSSSITPPSYESHRSRKHRSSSKMTPSSHECRESRK

-7879 KDERAYAS
+7879 KDVRAYAS

-7980 SLLH
+7980 SLVH

>member
-70 EKDKSDIHKKEDNG
+70 EKDKSDIPKKEDNG
-84 SCLTSMKFDN
+84 SRLTSMKFDN

-108 SERTNASSVTSEGNE
+108 SERTNASSITSEGNE

-156 TSSDGTSSSSLS
+156 TSSNGTSSSSLS

-284 IQNQHSATKDLS
+284 IQDQHS
-296 PQAQASFSRQKATQ
+296 PQAQSSFSRQKATQ

-337 ESEARY
+337 ESEASY
-343 FALPQDLVRESLT
+343 FALPQDLVREPLT
-356 SRTQDSF
+356 ISTQDSF

-374 VQIPQSAETQDPVKG
+374 VQVPQSAETQDPVKG
-389 LGSDTKHSDEAQD
+389 LGSDMKHSDEAQD

-446 HVKSEGQKQIASSTL
+446 HVKSEGQKQITSSTL
-461 NESPSYGSLPLMTRQ
+461 NQSPSYGSLPLMTRQ
-476 KNRRKTSHSN
+476 KNRRKTSHSK

-499 KTPVSQIL
+499 KTPVSQVL

-538 GIALHFTYAFKLVPP
+538 GIALHFSYAFKLVPP

-665 GESCAPNSETTSDLP
+665 GESCAPDSETTSDLP
-680 VARQETSLEEAISE
+680 VARQETPLEEAISE

-728 SREELPMNISEM
+728 SREELPMSISEM

-779 QPAIVEIQ
+779 QPAVVEIQ

-802 VHVMENDISGSEELE
+802 VHVMEDDISGSEELE
-817 CNTRSNINNMQEERI
+817 CNTRSKINNMQDERI

-844 SLPPHMKMQSGLK
+844 SLPPRMKMQSGLK
-857 TKMDTSEIGLSFSAV
+857 TKLDTSEIGLRFSTV

-884 FSFEKNCLV
+884 SSFEKNCLV

-918 FRFSL
+918 FRFSP
-923 RLQQKPTYVQLE
+923 RLQQKPTSVQLE
-935 PGQNSSKGRTTQNK
+935 PGQNSSKGRTTENK

-954 PQTLSTETTVDTNP
+954 PQTLSTETTVETNP
-968 HPMMDPFQVEVKQ
+968 HPVMDPFQVEVKQ

-996 PLTMSESLPILT
+996 PLTMFESLPVLT

-1019 SPEKFLDAQTAEVK
+1019 SPEKFLDAQTAEEK
-1033 QDLEGVLPEVALG
+1033 QDLEGDLPEVALG
-1046 SFHRHTPPLS
+1046 SFHRHMPPLS

-1061 KIRKKKSGTT
+1061 KIRKKISGTT

-1194 DRWNLRLDEDP
+1194 DLWNLRLDEDP

-1214 MQQPITFAEVTAES
+1214 MQQPITFAEVMAEP

-1239 ENMEKSLIAPTDL
+1239 ENMEKSRIAPTDL

-1263 TTSEKSLIGDPLN
+1263 PTSEKSLIGDPLN

-1290 RETGYCFAAMKA
+1290 RETGYCFAAMKV
-1302 ERPEDLPA
+1302 EQPKDLPA
-1310 IFPKTFNCHMP
+1310 MFPKTFNCHMP

-1336 HIERR
+1336 HIECR

-1373 FKAKL
+1373 FKAKF
-1378 KKISQANG
+1378 KKIGQANG

-1398 VHSRLPGAVKSFS
+1398 VHSRLPGAIKSFP

-1419 LAVEDRP
+1419 LAIEERP
-1426 LYVDFFDERNALCGR
+1426 LYVDFFDESNALCDR
-1441 DEKGQDVEEKE
+1441 EEKGQDVEEKE

-1481 PDAGLHRLTQE
+1481 PDAGLHCLTQE
-1492 QDTQHQT
+1492 QDKQHQT

-1546 TPVKLLNIPT
+1546 SPVKLLNIPT

-1587 TFLQSSDSVD
+1587 TFLQSSGSVD
-1597 TFVSKSQRKKNTL
+1597 TFISKSQRKKNTL
-1610 KLATKQTTVS
+1610 TLARKQTTVS
-1620 RRYRAMRE
+1620 RRNRAMRE
-1628 QNLYTLC
+1628 QNLSTLC
-1635 MLPDRQRNALQCN
+1635 MLPDRQRKALQCN

-1680 SIGLNVETDT
+1680 SIGLKVETDT
-1690 QRITRLDHTQMQE
+1690 QGITRLDHTQMQE

-1751 TYQEQDHDLIKS
+1751 TYQEQDQDLIKS

-1790 ASCPTLDPFQP
+1790 ASCPTLDPFQL
-1801 RKLESNARF
+1801 RKLESDARF

-1824 FSAREGGVPSEANH
+1824 FSAREGGVPSDANH

-1853 LDFCMAALSLSKGK
+1853 LDFCMAALSLSKGN

-1877 ILMNPKYGILKAKKP
+1877 ILMNPKCGILKAKKP

-1948 REGEKDMLG
+1948 REGGKDMLG

-1969 IPPHEGNMTPDH
+1969 IPPHEGNMTPDD

-2090 DVPSDESHMGE
+2090 DVPSDKSHMGE

-2204 VTAERKEGEAQE
+2204 VTAERKERGAQE
-2216 LLAAMLEFWEAA
+2216 LLETMLEFWEAA

-2233 VLKRERNHSE
+2233 VSKRERNHSE
-2243 LTDKINKM
+2243 LTDNINKM

-2273 CGVPSRGRQ
+2273 CGAPSRGRQ
-2282 FEGKFKTMRKQ
+2282 FEGKLKTMRKQ
-2293 GQPLAVAMP
+2293 GQPLAVATP

-2325 DMPGKT
+2325 DMPGKM
-2331 RFRPELQRQGHWP
+2331 RFHPELQRQGHWP
-2344 DGGGASCPRSRAE
+2344 DGGGASCPHSRAE

-2363 ELKGHCREAT
+2363 ELKGHGGEAM

-2387 KEARCVKSDLKRK
+2387 KEAHCVKSDLKRK

-2422 FAQSVLHSV
+2422 FTQSVLHSV

-2497 QMDLQGR
+2497 QTDLQGR

-2513 PDSSE
+2513 PDSSK

-2528 PASPTGEAQMASV
+2528 PTSQTGEAQMASV
-2541 LKTTNTASPSAPSH
+2541 LKTTNTTSPSAPSH

-2592 KTQKKRKAK
+2592 KTRKKRKAK

-2648 ESRKNENM
+2648 ESRKDENM

-2670 ENILESTCSPLIIPF
+2670 ENILESNCSPLIIPF
-2685 QTEKVKKNIPPY
+2685 QTEKV
-2697 TNILHRKSEKISCV
+2697 
-2711 KREKAMVDG
+2711 
-2720 LLIDEAGCRT
+2720 
-2730 PSAGN
+2730 
-2735 PTRRLDASSPAPL
+2735 
-2748 QPGEEKDIKT
+2748 
-2758 QKVTKYAADQ
+2758 
-2768 NIPLPKSGISA
+2768 
-2779 LGDSPIESCR
+2779 
-2789 RKVGGSIVK
+2789 
-2798 KHKELQRDLLT
+2798 
-2809 ISTTSVLSE
+2809 
-2818 SRRQKKALKFP
+2818 
-2829 ERKDLMGPR
+2829 
-2838 YTTMKTKR
+2838 
-2846 PLFSQV
+2846 

-2863 EKKQECYLKSVIKDR
+2863 DKKQECYLKSVIKDR
-2878 QQHKCIADAF
+2878 QQHKADAF

-2894 SMDNKIDIEIDSTL
+2894 STDNKIDIEIDSTL

-2956 PHEKEEENIPEISA
+2956 PHEKEEENVPEISA

-2991 PCKSKPKLDSSEVRS
+2991 PCKSKPKLDSSEGRS
-3006 TWDLSCAAQNM
+3006 IWDLSCAAQNM

-3071 TGSLHCDGVW
+3071 TGTLHCDGVW
-3081 DGNPT
+3081 DGNPR
-3086 RKRDNPIFKKKARSQ
+3086 RKRDNPMFKKKARSQ

-3153 QELDST
+3153 QELDSM

-3184 GARETLFHASEGAKS
+3184 DARETLFHASEGAKS

-3214 VRDSLDNRGTLHK
+3214 VRDSLDNHGTLHK

-3259 SDSESQINTVQE
+3259 SDSESQINAVQE
-3271 KIIPKRKCSVM
+3271 KIIPKHKCSVM

-3378 NATGP
+3378 NAIGP

-3392 EIDTHTEKAVLNTD
+3392 ELDTHTEKAVLNTD

-3419 TKMEQSPNTSSNY
+3419 TKMEQSPNTSNNY

-3465 TESLEFLQK
+3465 SQSLEFLQK

-3484 IQNSAYA
+3484 IQNSAYS

-3506 KAAGVESTV
+3506 QAAGVESTV

-3539 PRSHEKETRFNTKK
+3539 TQSHKKETRFNTKK

-3574 LESIPPQIQELM
+3574 PESIPAQIQELM

-3605 QIAFSQSLAK
+3605 QIAFSRSLAK
-3615 SAKSRNRKTPGQCI
+3615 SAKSRNRKTPRQCI

-3701 QRLIAL
+3701 QHLIAL

-3727 EVSEKTNISL
+3727 EVSEKTDISL
-3737 SSKGQNMC
+3737 SSNGQNMC
-3745 LPESGASQEETCKEQ
+3745 LPESGASQEKTCKEQ
-3760 DLLKEGS
+3760 NLLKEGS

-3780 TETSHL
+3780 TETSYL

-3827 ETGDVKPDPIPE
+3827 EIGDVKPDPIPE
-3839 RLLDSASCPS
+3839 RLLDSASCHS
-3849 GALHVREP
+3849 GELHVREA
-3857 GNATRKEKV
+3857 GNATQKEKV

-3873 VNLWETEMPKLTNLL
+3873 INLWETEMPKVTNLL

-3896 NCSQKGRTEQRN
+3896 NCSKQGRTEQRN

-3929 HIERRKKEISAKGM
+3929 HIERQKKEILAKGM

-3948 NPVVQK
+3948 SPVVQK
-3954 ASNPVDTPVDQP
+3954 ASDTVDTPVDQP

-3974 HQHESTHKALPTSLS
+3974 HQQESTRKALPTSLS

-4003 MKATKEVDSPR
+4003 MKAAKEVNSPR
-4014 HHSSNTEG
+4014 HHSSNTGG

-4074 TPSTEGLGSHI
+4074 TPSTEVLCSHI
-4085 TGKGGQQEKCMPE
+4085 TGKGGQQEKWVPE

-4112 QTNISVQEV
+4112 QANISVQEA
-4121 KFDDTSKMHSKYSTP
+4121 KFDDTSKMHSECSTP

-4163 VEQKQQHLLIPSEN
+4163 VEQKQQNLLIPSEN
-4177 FRSLRIPSEHTS
+4177 FPSLRIPSEHTS

-4201 TPQKKEALSEVGN
+4201 TPQTKEASSEVGN

-4242 SSAPPTQ
+4242 PSTPPTQ
-4249 MTRHNTRPP
+4249 TTRHNTRSP

-4284 TIDSIKKVS
+4284 TIDSITKVS

-4301 KVPLRKACR
+4301 KVHLCKACR

-4323 SHSLSIHMLP
+4323 SHSLSSHMPP

-4350 DMVSTQRTWEK
+4350 DIVSTRRTGGK

-4404 TDVYESISSL
+4404 TNVYESISSL

-4455 NVTLKAKKPS
+4455 NITLKAKKPS
-4465 RSHMLSEKELPGQLN
+4465 RSHMLSEKESPGKLN

-4579 VKDKDCKRATFKRKK
+4579 VKDKRDCKRATFKRKK

-4612 REEMIQEDESD
+4612 QEEMIQEDESD

-4650 SQTASWFCPPSLTL
+4650 SQTVSWFCPPSLTL

-4676 PADDILSNIARS
+4676 PTDDILSNIARS
-4688 RYMSQENEDRVDT
+4688 KYMSQENEDRVDT

-4751 VCISSPPYSEV
+4751 VYISSPPYSEV

-4798 SVSGDISNRVKQAK
+4798 SVSGDISNRVKQAT
-4812 EHAIQEEEERVNMEE
+4812 EHAIQGEEERVNMEE
-4827 VVLSKKKNSPPSQK
+4827 VLLSKKKNSPLSQE
-4841 IQLDVKEQK
+4841 IQLDIKEQK
-4850 KKIHRIQDEPSVILI
+4850 KKIHRIQGEPSVILI

-4880 IEADDRAKVTR
+4880 TEADDRAKVTR
-4891 YSCSELPHQKSSDV
+4891 YSCSELPHQKSSDI

-4926 DFMPQKGEDQGETAK
+4926 DFMPQKGEDHGETAN

-4958 PLPHIPS
+4958 PLPHVPS

-4983 NLGHAQEKKSELDE
+4983 NLGHAQERKSELDE

-5045 SEISSDSKRTKYVTW
+5045 SEISSDSKRTEYMTW

-5104 VKREQKGRRDTV
+5104 VKWEQKGRRDTV

-5122 CPFVTSTHLKSDTI
+5122 CPFVTSSTHLKSDTI
-5136 KEDKGGPVVLRHSG
+5136 KEDKRGPVVLRHSG

-5157 SRPSVQKAPVKSTD
+5157 SRPSVQKAPLKSTD
-5171 RKKERQ
+5171 RKKEKQ
-5177 HPPPTER
+5177 YPPPTER
-5184 NRAHATAV
+5184 NRAHTTVV
-5192 RGAVP
+5192 RGAVH

-5206 TSSPRDVFGVAK
+5206 TSSPHDVFGVAK

-5226 EARPSAEESAKQGQG
+5226 EARPSAEESAKRGQE
-5241 RTGEPGA
+5241 RAGEPGV

-5266 AGIKDDRH
+5266 AGIKDDKH
-5274 SPAVTAFS
+5274 SPAVTGFS
-5282 PPFQLLESSSAGKI
+5282 PPFQLLELSGAGKI

-5457 VHQKATELP
+5457 VHRKATELP

-5533 ESPIVLTHNLT
+5533 ESPIILTHNLT

-5558 PEPGDA
+5558 QEPGDT
-5564 MHTETCASLSSSLR
+5564 MHTETCAALSSSLC

-5622 VISPHKEKYLPRNKK
+5622 VISPRKEKYLPRNKK

-5651 QRKEMQESKDEPG
+5651 QRKEMQESKDEP
-5664 MVLTKFSTSSPSL
+5664 
-5677 SALKLDKAVQVDD
+5677 
-5690 ETLARTR
+5690 
-5697 SILQRVSFGG
+5697 
-5707 KLYTDTTSGDTTEEA
+5707 
-5722 QTLTKS
+5722 
-5728 STSSPFLPALK
+5728 
-5739 LDIEVQVNDEM
+5739 
-5750 LACRESAL
+5750 
-5758 GRMSYAREAVHTEII
+5758 
-5773 SGNTVKYAQNRTKI
+5773 
-5787 STSSPPLPTLKL
+5787 
-5799 DKEVQVN
+5799 
-5806 DEMLAHTRSTLRRI
+5806 
-5820 SYAKEIV
+5820 
-5827 HRDSISSDITVQF
+5827 
-5840 SSVSKDGQNLTK
+5840 
-5852 FSASSPYRSAPRLD
+5852 
-5866 KEVQVND
+5866 
-5873 EMLALFRRSMLG
+5873 
-5885 RVAYAGE
+5885 
-5892 IVHRDSISG
+5892 
-5901 DTMKDGQN
+5901 
-5909 LTKISTSSPFLPTFQ
+5909 
-5924 LDKEVQV
+5924 
-5931 DDEMLAHR
+5931 
-5939 RSVLG
+5939 
-5944 RLSYAGERGHTD
+5944 
-5956 SISGDITKSDQNL
+5956 
-5969 TKFSASLLSLPAHK
+5969 
-5983 LDKEVQVDGEM
+5983 
-5994 LACRRSVLGRL
+5994 
-6005 SYVGEIAYTDSI
+6005 
-6017 SGDITKNDQNLS
+6017 
-6029 KFSALSPSL
+6029 
-6038 SAHKLDK
+6038 
-6045 EVQVNDEMLARRRSV
+6045 
-6060 LGRLSYTGEIA
+6060 
-6071 HTDSVSDDITKVGQ
+6071 
-6085 NLTKFSASSPYLS
+6085 
-6098 AFKLDKEVQVND
+6098 
-6110 EMLARRMSALGRIS
+6110 
-6124 YAGETVHTET
+6124 
-6134 MSGNTTKDVQN
+6134 
-6145 LTKFSTSS
+6145 
-6153 PSLPALKLDKEVQ
+6153 
-6166 VDDEMLARRRSALGR
+6166 
-6181 TSYAWE
+6181 
-6187 IVHRGSIHG
+6187 
-6196 DTTKDG
+6196 
-6202 QNLTKFSA
+6202 
-6210 SSPYLSALKLDKE
+6210 
-6223 VQVDEEMLAHRRS
+6223 
-6236 ALGRISK
+6236 
-6243 AGQMIHTYS
+6243 
-6252 ISGDS
+6252 
-6257 RKDVQNEEQPI
+6257 
-6268 PEKEERDREK
+6268 
-6278 SVDRRGVTHTKYII
+6278 
-6292 LKSKKSPSSYPL
+6292 
-6304 HRSELYLN
+6304 
-6312 LGGTEQ
+6312 
-6318 KKQETRG
+6318 
-6325 KPPGKMVRN
+6325 
-6334 IYLAT
+6334 
-6339 PPTKLKLDKGTQ
+6339 
-6351 VDEGKLGIKKPS
+6351 
-6363 LLPRMISALSDAKKR
+6363 
-6378 TDTKGISG
+6378 
-6386 DVIKRKQCMSE
+6386 
-6397 KEKKLDV
+6397 
-6404 KHVDMRLRTHHKKSA
+6404 
-6419 ISPIPDVLSTK
+6419 
-6430 KFVLNV
+6430 
-6436 IKEPGEKVHKDKDEP
+6436 
-6451 SMVLTRTFLSI
+6451 
-6462 PSAPLYLDLGS
+6462 DLGS

-6506 AAGEKKTVK
+6506 AAGEREIVK

-6536 VRQRREP
+6536 VQQRREP
-6543 LQVKSEGDVSRL
+6543 LQVKSEGDVSQL

-6626 KVSPHVLVSL
+6626 KISPHILVSL

-6644 YATLGSPVSSEE
+6644 YATLGSPVSSEG

-6723 ALHNADQEIVMKK
+6723 ALQNADQEIVMKK

-6747 TRVDSRL
+6747 TRVDSHL

-6763 KQRTSLEIDVRKQT
+6763 KQRTSLEIDVCKQT
-6777 TVCPGIQT
+6777 TVC
-6785 LPGIRTGMTEFDAQ
+6785 PGIRTGMTEFDAE
-6799 RRKKEQTL
+6799 RRKKEQAL

-6815 SLEVLQKSVSS
+6815 SLEALQKSVSS
-6826 WTFPLQSGDVA
+6826 WIFPLQSGDA
-6837 GEDETDTGS
+6837 GGKDETDTGS

-6889 ETIKMDTSNT
+6889 DTSNT

-6905 SLKAEEPQIKTQVI
+6905 SLKAEEPQVKTQVI
-6919 TPMANRCP
+6919 TPTANRCP
-6927 IKQKQKREREV
+6927 IKQKQKKELEV

-7036 IFIRSLSISTVSPS
+7036 IFIRSLSISTV
-7050 QTKDP
+7050 
-7055 VKSQTNLESAKRTR
+7055 
-7069 ISEFQKKSPNTSET
+7069 
-7083 MKRDSSSIVKEGN
+7083 
-7096 QNFTNTIPQ
+7096 
-7105 DSQPFMVDKQQTR
+7105 
-7118 KLPNTKSEANLSRE
+7118 
-7132 INKNLAPQ
+7132 
-7140 TNERVV
+7140 
-7146 PGQDISRIIKE
+7146 
-7157 RDVLMIKQ
+7157 
-7165 EKAPKPTETPTECLI
+7165 
-7180 MSKDPK
+7180 
-7186 ENKRQDQSELVQ
+7186 
-7198 DTAMQKV
+7198 
-7205 QQQETSLGTVP
+7205 
-7216 IQPQAKG
+7216 
-7223 NERKPVGYSPSAG
+7223 
-7236 IMIPICEAIKNVLE
+7236 
-7250 SQIKNIIQN
+7250 
-7259 TFFPKN
+7259 
-7265 FEKAKDNKPV
+7265 
-7275 DWKSQCL
+7275 
-7282 TRGPSTLSMTIHPE
+7282 
-7296 LQPKPILENF
+7296 
-7306 TCKEKVK
+7306 
-7313 LTNHLES
+7313 
-7320 KAPEIRLNLIPE
+7320 
-7332 VVKQSFQRFSF
+7332 
-7343 YQNLAVS
+7343 
-7350 KHNSWKLYPRHKQMF
+7350 
-7365 FLPLE
+7365 
-7370 GIDTIEFNLK
+7370 
-7380 HESEKD
+7380 
-7386 SLPVNCMKS
+7386 
-7395 LMVNVSRG
+7395 
-7403 SEEAVNIIKLKRM
+7403 
-7416 KALESGAPS
+7416 
-7425 LTSARE
+7425 
-7431 KTLPHILQNCS
+7431 
-7442 VGEKNKLLIH
+7442 
-7452 FSKKTLEIQMKA
+7452 
-7464 FPRIVRDSYT
+7464 
-7474 MASAQDGRK
+7474 
-7483 PLSKCV
+7483 
-7489 HSVVKVPKRRNRV
+7489 
-7502 LLLFEEDS
+7502 
-7510 LHQIDLDLQYKY
+7510 
-7522 LRFLLGSPVARMFP
+7522 
-7536 NPIVFPKH
+7536 
-7544 SLKLQTV
+7544 
-7551 AICKKVDS
+7551 
-7559 SGESGG
+7559 
-7565 HSINTQP
+7565 
-7572 LEHIPFKT
+7572 
-7580 QSFHEN
+7580 
-7586 SSLVRNFLAPT
+7586 
-7597 QVCAP
+7597 CAP

-7636 QETSTY
+7636 QETSAY

-7680 LEEYSA
+7680 LEECSA

-7722 NLYKRK
+7722 NLYKKK

-7741 SGSQHLR
+7741 SGPQHLR

-7757 TPHSYESHKSRMNRK
+7757 TPHSYESHKSRMNRSSSITPPSYESHRSRKHRSSSKMTPSSHECRESRK

-7879 KDERAYAS
+7879 KDVRAYAS

-7980 SLLH
+7980 SLVH

>member
-48 IIFEIILL
+48 IIFEIILF

-84 SCLTSMKFDN
+84 SCLTSMKLDN

-108 SERTNASSVTSEGNE
+108 SERTIASSITSEGNE
-123 EYFEDSVPPPDEPPR
+123 EYFEDSIPPPDEPPR

-156 TSSDGTSSSSLS
+156 TSSNGTSSSSLS

-181 SGCPKNERET
+181 SRCPKNECET

-210 RTFSS
+210 KTFSS

-267 LENKTTTSLSS
+267 LENKTTSLSS
-278 TSLEPL
+278 VSLEPL
-284 IQNQHSATKDLS
+284 IQNQHSATMDLS
-296 PQAQASFSRQKATQ
+296 PQAQTSFSRQKATQ

-322 AHQFFNNQSS
+322 AHQFFNNQAS

-343 FALPQDLVRESLT
+343 FALPQDLVREPLT
-356 SRTQDSF
+356 SSTQDSF
-363 QTADMDGCQHL
+363 QTTDMDRCQHL
-374 VQIPQSAETQDPVKG
+374 IQVPQSTETQDSVKG
-389 LGSDTKHSDEAQD
+389 LGSDTKHLDEAQD

-410 KIKYSIPGQDT
+410 KIKYSIPVQDT
-421 ILKDA
+421 ILQDA

-440 VMPQQE
+440 VMPQRE

-461 NESPSYGSLPLMTRQ
+461 NQSPSYGSLPLMTRQ
-476 KNRRKTSHSN
+476 KNRRKTLRHK

-492 DLPQKSK
+492 DPPQKSK
-499 KTPVSQIL
+499 KTPVSQVL

-527 KKELHQRKGVS
+527 KKKLHQRKGVS
-538 GIALHFTYAFKLVPP
+538 DIASHFTYAFKLVPP

-562 QAKFTPRLTECRDFL
+562 QVKFTPGLTECRDFL

-616 PENISQEIPSQL
+616 LENISQEIPSQL

-640 VPCPSLIETNRMN
+640 VPCPSLIETNWMN

-680 VARQETSLEEAISE
+680 IARQETPLEEAISE
-694 PLQKCVSSPQMES
+694 PSQKCVSSPQMES

-728 SREELPMNISEM
+728 SREELPTSISEM

-757 VLESSDVNLF
+757 VLESSDINLF

-779 QPAIVEIQ
+779 QPAVVEIQ
-787 ERPEDVTEKEKNALR
+787 ERPEDVTEKKKNTLR
-802 VHVMENDISGSEELE
+802 VHVMEDDISGSEELE
-817 CNTRSNINNMQEERI
+817 CNTRNNINNMQDERI

-839 THTAL
+839 AHTAL
-844 SLPPHMKMQSGLK
+844 SLPPRMKMQSELK
-857 TKMDTSEIGLSFSAV
+857 TKMDTSEIGLNFSAV

-954 PQTLSTETTVDTNP
+954 PQTLSTETTVETNP
-968 HPMMDPFQVEVKQ
+968 HPVMDPFQVEVKQ

-996 PLTMSESLPILT
+996 PLTVFESLPVLT

-1019 SPEKFLDAQTAEVK
+1019 SPEKFLDAQIAEEK
-1033 QDLEGVLPEVALG
+1033 QDLEGVLPEVTLE
-1046 SFHRHTPPLS
+1046 SFHRHMPPLS

-1061 KIRKKKSGTT
+1061 KIRKKISGTT
-1071 NVLGFKCVITKVKK
+1071 NVLGFKCVISKVKK

-1103 LILQDKSMADML
+1103 HILQDKSMADML

-1129 RMHSRLNIGNHGH
+1129 RMHSRLNVGNQSH
-1142 TELKQETSE
+1142 TKLKQETSE
-1151 AEREE
+1151 AERE

-1167 SGNTVEAARLQEE
+1167 SGNTLEAARLQEE

-1214 MQQPITFAEVTAES
+1214 MQQPSTLAEIMAES

-1252 RCTEDDSEISA
+1252 RCAEDDSEISPP
-1263 TTSEKSLIGDPLN
+1263 TSEKSLIGDPLN

-1302 ERPEDLPA
+1302 ERPKDLPA
-1310 IFPKTFNCHMP
+1310 MFPKTFNCHMP
-1321 VLSHSKVKKTRVRFS
+1321 VLSHSKVKKTRVRCS
-1336 HIERR
+1336 RIECR

-1373 FKAKL
+1373 FKAKFE
-1378 KKISQANG
+1378 KIGQANG

-1398 VHSRLPGAVKSFS
+1398 VHSRLPGAIKSFS
-1411 HVQPKLRG
+1411 HVQPKLWG
-1419 LAVEDRP
+1419 LAVEERP
-1426 LYVDFFDERNALCGR
+1426 LYVDFFDESNALCDR
-1441 DEKGQDVEEKE
+1441 VEKGQDVEEKE

-1469 NGCRGKETHLAE
+1469 NGCQGRETHLAE

-1546 TPVKLLNIPT
+1546 SPVKLLSIPT

-1570 GSYSVDKNSAL
+1570 GSYSVDKKSAL

-1587 TFLQSSDSVD
+1587 IFLQSSGSTD
-1597 TFVSKSQRKKNTL
+1597 TSVSKSQRKKNTL
-1610 KLATKQTTVS
+1610 KLARKQTTVNC
-1620 RRYRAMRE
+1620 RYRAMRE
-1628 QNLYTLC
+1628 QNLSTLC
-1635 MLPDRQRNALQCN
+1635 MLPGSQRKALQCN
-1648 FQMKGLQQNKN
+1648 FQRKDLQQNKN

-1690 QRITRLDHTQMQE
+1690 QRITRLDHRQMQE

-1715 SVDMSTLPN
+1715 SMDMSTLPN
-1724 SVKDRKEKGAGEQD
+1724 SVKDRKQKGAEEQD
-1738 LPIPESGQGFIFS
+1738 SPIPESGQGFIFS

-1763 DEGQKQIGSINIHVQ
+1763 DEGQKQTGSINIYVQ

-1790 ASCPTLDPFQP
+1790 ASCPTLDPFQL
-1801 RKLESNARF
+1801 RKLESDARF

-1824 FSAREGGVPSEANH
+1824 FSAREGGIPSEANH
-1838 QKEQAGGT
+1838 QKGQAGGT

-1877 ILMNPKYGILKAKKP
+1877 ILKNPKCGILKAKKP

-1908 RKELGYN
+1908 RKALGYN
-1915 LSTKMGQVGQGTKM
+1915 LNTKMGQVGQGTKM
-1929 AEGRDSLLNIIS
+1929 ADGRDSLLNIIP

-1948 REGEKDMLG
+1948 QEGKKDMLG

-1969 IPPHEGNMTPDH
+1969 IPPHERNVTPDD
-1981 PKEGDLQ
+1981 PEEGDLQ
-1988 DEESEQEMLLK
+1988 DEESKQEMLLK

-2020 HKPGNKGCGETLFF
+2020 HKPGKKGCGETLFF
-2034 TKQDIPQRTPDPV
+2034 TKQDIPQRTQPADPV
-2047 QATQPKSS
+2047 QAMQPKSS

-2082 VVIDTMKC
+2082 VAIDTMKC
-2090 DVPSDESHMGE
+2090 DVPSDESHLGE
-2101 LDDHGKEEKSEFKE
+2101 LDDHGKEEKSEFKK

-2130 DPPDPKQGRK
+2130 DPPEPKQGRK

-2151 SPKCVVM
+2151 SPKCVAM

-2204 VTAERKEGEAQE
+2204 VTAERKEGGAQE

-2233 VLKRERNHSE
+2233 VSKRERNHSE

-2273 CGVPSRGRQ
+2273 RGVPSRGRQ
-2282 FEGKFKTMRKQ
+2282 FEGNFKSMRKQ
-2293 GQPLAVAMP
+2293 GQSLAVTTP

-2331 RFRPELQRQGHWP
+2331 SFHPELQQQGHWP
-2344 DGGGASCPRSRAE
+2344 DGGGASCPYSRAE

-2363 ELKGHCREAT
+2363 ELKGHGAEAA

-2380 TSSAHHI
+2380 TSSAHHM
-2387 KEARCVKSDLKRK
+2387 KEACFVKSDLKRK

-2422 FAQSVLHSV
+2422 FAQSVLRSV

-2441 EKAPKRTKTQR
+2441 EKASKRTKTQR
-2452 SRILSPATDKS
+2452 SRILSPATEKS

-2482 AKEPASSSPEGKKEL
+2482 AKEPANSSPEGKKEL
-2497 QMDLQGR
+2497 QTDSQGR
-2504 ALQSFGISR
+2504 ALQSLGISR

-2518 IKGLRNVALI
+2518 IKGLRNAALI
-2528 PASPTGEAQMASV
+2528 PTSRTGEAQMASV
-2541 LKTTNTASPSAPSH
+2541 LKTTNTTSPSAPSH

-2569 LSQSMSN
+2569 LSQSMSD
-2576 IFMNT
+2576 IFMNA

-2592 KTQKKRKAK
+2592 KTHRKRKAK
-2601 KDPVEVSIIQLK
+2601 KDPVEGSIIQLK

-2619 VCKRCSALGTTS
+2619 ACKRCSALGTTS

-2636 NEREGKEVAFKT
+2636 NEREGKEVAVKT
-2648 ESRKNENM
+2648 ESRKDENM
-2656 LITEQDMQQQTLVS
+2656 LITERDMQQQTLVS

-2697 TNILHRKSEKISCV
+2697 TNILHRKNEKIPRV

-2720 LLIDEAGCRT
+2720 LLIVEAGCRT

-2748 QPGEEKDIKT
+2748 PPEEEKDIKT
-2758 QKVTKYAADQ
+2758 QKVTKYTADQ
-2768 NIPLPKSGISA
+2768 NTPLPTSGISA
-2779 LGDSPIESCR
+2779 LGDSCNESCR

-2798 KHKELQRDLLT
+2798 KYKELQRDLLT

-2829 ERKDLMGPR
+2829 EWKDLMGPR
-2838 YTTMKTKR
+2838 YITMKTKR
-2846 PLFSQV
+2846 PLSSQV

-2863 EKKQECYLKSVIKDR
+2863 KKKQECYLKSVIKDR

-2928 KSLSVGE
+2928 KSLSAGE
-2935 AWEANLIDTQSR
+2935 AREANLIDTQSR
-2947 SSNTGGVSV
+2947 SSNTGRVSV
-2956 PHEKEEENIPEISA
+2956 PHEKEEENVPEISA
-2970 ESVPHESQHLHF
+2970 ESVPHKSQYLRF

-2991 PCKSKPKLDSSEVRS
+2991 PCKSKPKLDSSEGRS
-3006 TWDLSCAAQNM
+3006 SWNLSCAAQNM

-3062 PFPEARKSE
+3062 PFPEAGKSE

-3081 DGNPT
+3081 DGNPR
-3086 RKRDNPIFKKKARSQ
+3086 RKGDSPIFKKKARSQ
-3101 SDLLGT
+3101 SDLPGT
-3107 VLKPLGFSSL
+3107 VLEPLGFSSL
-3117 DSSEPEIQSHTAE
+3117 DSSEPESQTHAVE
-3130 AVGEKSTMS
+3130 AVGKESTLS
-3139 PKQAALEAGTLPAL
+3139 PRQATLQAGELPVL
-3153 QELDST
+3153 QELTST
-3159 RCLTGNHREKSHKLK
+3159 RCLTGNHREKTHKLK
-3174 TKAREKRWNE
+3174 TKAREKQWNE
-3184 GARETLFHASEGAKS
+3184 GARKTSFHASEGAKS

-3214 VRDSLDNRGTLHK
+3214 VRGSLDNHGTLHK

-3237 AELDKNLATVLLGP
+3237 AELDETLATVLLGP

-3308 SKVETKMKEMHSGK
+3308 SKVETKMKEMLSGK

-3371 RVVLQSR
+3371 RVVLQSL

-3392 EIDTHTEKAVLNTD
+3392 EIDTHREKAVLNTD

-3452 CEQQVLSGTPSQY
+3452 CEQQVLSGTSSQY
-3465 TESLEFLQK
+3465 TQSLEFLQK
-3474 KQQELCVSGN
+3474 KQQELYVSGN

-3491 YTPPYPQILNHQANA
+3491 YTPLYPQILNHQANA

-3525 KPFVSLMYNTAGHG
+3525 KPFVSLVYNTAGHG
-3539 PRSHEKETRFNTKK
+3539 TRSHEKETRFNTKK
-3553 QKPGFQQDKTEVEFS
+3553 QKPGFQQEKTEVEFS

-3574 LESIPPQIQELM
+3574 PGSIPPQIQELM

-3605 QIAFSQSLAK
+3605 QIAFSQFLAK
-3615 SAKSRNRKTPGQCI
+3615 SAKSRNRKTFRQCI
-3629 RKQEENCQIASLD
+3629 REQEENCQIASLD

-3674 HPAQPSPKRASC
+3674 HPAQLSPKTASC
-3686 STTFDISRVRVHTQR
+3686 STTFDISRVRLHTKR

-3707 GVKAGDRDK
+3707 GVKEGDRDRV
-3716 AQPPVSTPQRT
+3716 QPPVSTLQRT
-3727 EVSEKTNISL
+3727 EVSEKTDISL

-3745 LPESGASQEETCKEQ
+3745 LPESDASQEKTCKEQ

-3814 CANAEAQQYTPAV
+3814 CANAEARQYTPAV
-3827 ETGDVKPDPIPE
+3827 EIGDVKPDPIPE
-3839 RLLDSASCPS
+3839 CLLDSASCPS
-3849 GALHVREP
+3849 EELHVREA
-3857 GNATRKEKV
+3857 GNATRKERV
-3866 SIPVVSD
+3866 SIPVVPD
-3873 VNLWETEMPKLTNLL
+3873 VDLWETEMPKLTNLL

-3896 NCSQKGRTEQRN
+3896 NCSEKERTEQRN
-3908 SSNQKKG
+3908 SANPKKG

-3929 HIERRKKEISAKGM
+3929 HNERRKKEISAKGM

-3948 NPVVQK
+3948 SPVVQK
-3954 ASNPVDTPVDQP
+3954 ASNTVDTPVDQP
-3966 PCSGRRKG
+3966 PCSGRRKE
-3974 HQHESTHKALPTSLS
+3974 HQQESTRKALPTSLS

-4003 MKATKEVDSPR
+4003 MKAAKEVDRPR
-4014 HHSSNTEG
+4014 HHNSNTEG
-4022 TGLPGAGT
+4022 IGLPGAGT

-4060 EKTVSEEVV
+4060 EKTISEEVV

-4074 TPSTEGLGSHI
+4074 TPSSEGHGSHI
-4085 TGKGGQQEKCMPE
+4085 TGKGGQQEKWMSE
-4098 TLQKSTSHPQAGLH
+4098 TLQKSTSHSQAGLH

-4121 KFDDTSKMHSKYSTP
+4121 KFDDTSKMHSEYSTP

-4152 QKSEKGQNLPS
+4152 QNSEKGQNLPS

-4177 FRSLRIPSEHTS
+4177 FPSLKIPSEHTS
-4189 YPQNNPWLLPHL
+4189 YPQNNPWPLPHL
-4201 TPQKKEALSEVGN
+4201 TPQTKEALSEVGN

-4242 SSAPPTQ
+4242 PSAPPTQ
-4249 MTRHNTRPP
+4249 MTRQNTRPP
-4258 LESSSE
+4258 LDSSSE

-4269 NVSLIKGKKLLYGEQ
+4269 NVSSLKGKKLLDGEQ
-4284 TIDSIKKVS
+4284 IIDSITNVS

-4301 KVPLRKACR
+4301 KVHLRKACR
-4310 KKLRKEVCLPGFF
+4310 KKVQKEVCLPGFF
-4323 SHSLSIHMLP
+4323 SHSLSIHMPP

-4339 QKNDLKQEVEK
+4339 QKNDLKQGVEK
-4350 DMVSTQRTWEK
+4350 DMVPTQRTWEK

-4371 DCGGPGNRPELPR
+4371 DYGGPGNRPDLPR
-4384 KIKEKTVNLNHRKV
+4384 KIKEKMVNLKHRKV

-4404 TDVYESISSL
+4404 TDVYESIPSL
-4414 KLNIKTADEITSN
+4414 KLNIKTADEIISN
-4427 NVKRIKQLISQRK
+4427 NVKRIKQLMSQRK
-4440 EIRIKGVDVK
+4440 EKIRIKGVDVK
-4450 GTVDP
+4450 GTMDP
-4455 NVTLKAKKPS
+4455 NITLKAKKPS
-4465 RSHMLSEKELPGQLN
+4465 RSYLRSEKELPGQLN
-4480 IIQQESEGQIGKGMS
+4480 IIKQESEGQTGKGML
-4495 GVKLTNLFAS
+4495 GVKLTNLFAA

-4520 GRDSSRIPQNCLPP
+4520 GRDSSRIPQTYLPP

-4572 DGDNIVY
+4572 DGDNIGY
-4579 VKDKDCKRATFKRKK
+4579 MTDKRDCKRATFKRKK

-4600 PHAHEPQWDNKE
+4600 PNANEPQWNNKE
-4612 REEMIQEDESD
+4612 QEQTMQENESD
-4623 GNVVLNKPHASIPS
+4623 GKVALNKPRASIPS
-4637 SHLEQGP
+4637 SSPLEQGP

-4650 SQTASWFCPPSLTL
+4650 SQTVSWCCPPSLTL
-4664 QELSDAVIACKE
+4664 QELSDAVTACKE

-4688 RYMSQENEDRVDT
+4688 KYMSQENEDRVGM

-4716 NQSPVAQELQLNI
+4716 NQSPVAQELQVNI
-4729 KEKEEKMQQD
+4729 NEKEEKMQQD
-4739 KGKQVRIQRQSC
+4739 KGKQVGIQRQSC
-4751 VCISSPPYSEV
+4751 VPISSPPYSKV
-4762 DTRRGGEAVLLRKTR
+4762 DTRRRGEAVVLRRTR
-4777 SCFLQ
+4777 PCFLE
-4782 PKLQESSDM
+4782 PKPQEPSDT
-4791 GNVAYEK
+4791 GNIAYEK
-4798 SVSGDISNRVKQAK
+4798 SVSSDISNRVKQAK

-4827 VVLSKKKNSPPSQK
+4827 VFLLKKKNSPLSQE
-4841 IQLDVKEQK
+4841 IRLDVKEQK
-4850 KKIHRIQDEPSVILI
+4850 KKTHRIQGEPSVILI
-4865 CTSRPATSFNLNTRI
+4865 YTSRPATSFNLNTRI
-4880 IEADDRAKVTR
+4880 IEADDRAEVIR

-4905 VKKANRE
+4905 VKKANRD
-4912 STEIDIISDVQAAK
+4912 STEIGIISKVQGAK
-4926 DFMPQKGEDQGETAK
+4926 DFMPQKGEDQGETAN

-4948 KETSSKANEF
+4948 KEISSKAREF

-4965 NPGSHSPQTRDK
+4965 NPGSHSPQTRDE
-4977 PTNRRE
+4977 PANRRE
-4983 NLGHAQEKKSELDE
+4983 NPGHAQERKSELDE
-4997 VLTGLCLPQFTSIK
+4997 VLTGLCPPQFTSNK
-5011 GEKENQGALKSCLPP
+5011 GKKENQGALKSCLPP
-5026 LWRRKSSDAQELK
+5026 LGRRKSSDAQELK

-5045 SEISSDSKRTKYVTW
+5045 SETSSDSKRTNYMTW

-5075 PKSLSLKVR
+5075 PKSLALKVR

-5095 KLQVNIKEQ
+5095 KLQVNIKEP

-5122 CPFVTSTHLKSDTI
+5122 FPFVTSSTHLKSDTM
-5136 KEDKGGPVVLRHSG
+5136 KEDKGGPGVLRHSV
-5150 PHLKIQA
+5150 PYLKTQA
-5157 SRPSVQKAPVKSTD
+5157 SRPSVQKAPLKSTD
-5171 RKKERQ
+5171 RKKEKQ
-5177 HPPPTER
+5177 YPPPTES
-5184 NRAHATAV
+5184 NRAHATVV
-5192 RGAVP
+5192 RGAMP

-5206 TSSPRDVFGVAK
+5206 TSSPRPMLGVTK

-5226 EARPSAEESAKQGQG
+5226 EVRPSVEESTGQGRG
-5241 RTGEPGA
+5241 RTGEPGVTA
-5248 TPTKTPPAL
+5248 TTPTPAL
-5257 PSPSDRGLD
+5257 PSPSDRRLD
-5266 AGIKDDRH
+5266 AGIKEDKH
-5274 SPAVTAFS
+5274 SPAVTGFS
-5282 PPFQLLESSSAGKI
+5282 PPFQLLESSGAGKI

-5333 DRKHPKITAVEAQT
+5333 DRTHPRITAVEAQT

-5361 NVKERG
+5361 NVKEQG

-5391 SSLRQ
+5391 SYLRQ
-5396 DTSRNER
+5396 DTSRNEK
-5403 KDAERITQSCFP
+5403 KDAERITQFCFP
-5415 PLKIFDPLNLNTKA
+5415 PLKIFDPLHLNTKA

-5437 LLKNKVRL
+5437 LLKNKARL

-5457 VHQKATELP
+5457 VHQKAKELP
-5466 LSHRCDTKESQCKMK
+5466 LSHDTKESQCKMK
-5481 TQKKMVQRE
+5481 KQKKMVQRE

-5500 ICTSLLTLPYLKSD
+5500 VCTSLLTLPYLKSD

-5558 PEPGDA
+5558 QEPGDA
-5564 MHTETCASLSSSLR
+5564 MQTETCASLSSSLH

-5614 VESMASDT
+5614 VESMASCT
-5622 VISPHKEKYLPRNKK
+5622 VISPRKEKYLPRNKK

-5651 QRKEMQESKDEPG
+5651 QRKWMQESKDEPG
-5664 MVLTKFSTSSPSL
+5664 MVLIKFSTSSPSL
-5677 SALKLDKAVQVDD
+5677 SALKLDKEVQVDD

-5722 QTLTKS
+5722 QNLTK

-5758 GRMSYAREAVHTEII
+5758 GRMSYAREAVHTETI
-5773 SGNTVKYAQNRTKI
+5773 SGNTMRDAQNLTKI

-5799 DKEVQVN
+5799 NKEVQVN
-5806 DEMLAHTRSTLRRI
+5806 DEMLAHTRSVLRRI
-5820 SYAKEIV
+5820 SYAREIL

-5840 SSVSKDGQNLTK
+5840 SSVPKDGQNLTK
-5852 FSASSPYRSAPRLD
+5852 FSAPSPYRSAPRLD
-5866 KEVQVND
+5866 KEVQVSD
-5873 EMLALFRRSMLG
+5873 EMLARRRSVLG

-5901 DTMKDGQN
+5901 ETMKDGQN
-5909 LTKISTSSPFLPTFQ
+5909 LTKISASSPFLPTFQ

-5944 RLSYAGERGHTD
+5944 RL
-5956 SISGDITKSDQNL
+5956 L
-5969 TKFSASLLSLPAHK
+5969 
-5983 LDKEVQVDGEM
+5983 
-5994 LACRRSVLGRL
+5994 
-6005 SYVGEIAYTDSI
+6005 YV
-6017 SGDITKNDQNLS
+6017 
-6029 KFSALSPSL
+6029 
-6038 SAHKLDK
+6038 
-6045 EVQVNDEMLARRRSV
+6045 
-6060 LGRLSYTGEIA
+6060 GEIA
-6071 HTDSVSDDITKVGQ
+6071 HTDSVSDDITKAGQ
-6085 NLTKFSASSPYLS
+6085 NLTKFSAPSPSLS
-6098 AFKLDKEVQVND
+6098 AFKLDKEVQVDD
-6110 EMLARRMSALGRIS
+6110 EMLARRRSALGRIS
-6124 YAGETVHTET
+6124 YAGEIVHTET
-6134 MSGNTTKDVQN
+6134 MSGNTMKDVQN

-6181 TSYAWE
+6181 ISYAGE

-6223 VQVDEEMLAHRRS
+6223 VQVNDEMLALRQPVLGRISYAEETAHTYSISDDITKDGQNLTKFSISPPSIPALKLDKEVQVDDEMLAHRRS

-6243 AGQMIHTYS
+6243 TGQMIHTYS

-6268 PEKEERDREK
+6268 PEEEERDREK

-6292 LKSKKSPSSYPL
+6292 LKSKKSPPSYTL

-6312 LGGTEQ
+6312 LEGKEQ
-6318 KKQETRG
+6318 KKQEARG

-6351 VDEGKLGIKKPS
+6351 VDDGKLGIKKPS

-6404 KHVDMRLRTHHKKSA
+6404 KNVDMRLRTHHKKSV
-6419 ISPIPDVLSTK
+6419 ISPIPDILSTK

-6436 IKEPGEKVHKDKDEP
+6436 IKEPGEKVHKDTDEP

-6462 PSAPLYLDLGS
+6462 PSAPLYLDLES

-6506 AAGEKKTVK
+6506 AAGEREIVK
-6515 NAECSVPED
+6515 NAECSVPKD

-6536 VRQRREP
+6536 VQQRREP
-6543 LQVKSEGDVSRL
+6543 LQVTSEGDVSRL

-6600 LSFPMMDLTKIE
+6600 LSFPMMDLTKME

-6621 NNLNH
+6621 NHLNH
-6626 KVSPHVLVSL
+6626 KISPHLLVSL
-6636 PRKLSKEI
+6636 PRKLSREI
-6644 YATLGSPVSSEE
+6644 CATLGSPVSSA

-6672 QASPASTDLCKLDKP
+6672 QASPASIDLCKLDKP
-6687 EEDGQN
+6687 EEDRQN

-6723 ALHNADQEIVMKK
+6723 ALQNADQEIVMKK

-6747 TRVDSRL
+6747 TRVDSSL

-6763 KQRTSLEIDVRKQT
+6763 KQRTSLEIDVHRQT

-6799 RRKKEQTL
+6799 RGKKEQTL
-6807 LVPDKEAQ
+6807 LVPDKEAH
-6815 SLEVLQKSVSS
+6815 SLEALQKSVSS
-6826 WTFPLQSGDVA
+6826 WTFPLQSGDA
-6837 GEDETDTGS
+6837 GGKNETDPGS

-6857 KEGILRIDTNIA
+6857 KEGILKIDTNIA

-6899 VNLNTA
+6899 VNVNTA

-6927 IKQKQKREREV
+6927 IKQKQKKEQEV

-6957 SFYAYIPLS
+6957 SFYAYIPLP

-6991 MKIRKHPISQI
+6991 MKIRKHPIPQI

-7050 QTKDP
+7050 QTKDL

-7083 MKRDSSSIVKEGN
+7083 MKRDSSSIVKEKN
-7096 QNFTNTIPQ
+7096 QNFTKTIPQ
-7105 DSQPFMVDKQQTR
+7105 DSQPFIVDKQQMC

-7157 RDVLMIKQ
+7157 PDVLMIKQ

-7186 ENKRQDQSELVQ
+7186 EIDHRDQSELVE

-7205 QQQETSLGTVP
+7205 QQQETSLGIVP

-7223 NERKPVGYSPSAG
+7223 NERKTVGYSPSAG

-7265 FEKAKDNKPV
+7265 LEKAKDNKPV
-7275 DWKSQCL
+7275 DWKSQRF

-7343 YQNLAVS
+7343 YQKLDIS

-7395 LMVNVSRG
+7395 LIINVSRG
-7403 SEEAVNIIKLKRM
+7403 SEEAVNITKLKRM
-7416 KALESGAPS
+7416 KALEGGAPS

-7431 KTLPHILQNCS
+7431 KTLPRILQNCS

-7474 MASAQDGRK
+7474 MANAQDGGK

-7489 HSVVKVPKRRNRV
+7489 HSAVKVPKRRNRV

-7565 HSINTQP
+7565 HSINIQP
-7572 LEHIPFKT
+7572 LEHIPFKK

-7602 DPDQHSTVQKDTMA
+7602 DPDQYSTVQKDTMA

-7680 LEEYSA
+7680 LEECSA

-7722 NLYKRK
+7722 NLYKKK

-7741 SGSQHLR
+7741 LGSHHLR

-7757 TPHSYESHKSRMNRK
+7757 TPHSYESHKSRMHRSK
-7772 RGWSSKMRPPDPWC
+7772 RGWSSKMRPPDLWC
-7786 HSSLNTVEV
+7786 HSSSNTIEV

-7801 ISFNGETLSQTTV
+7801 ISFNGEMLSQTTV
-7814 SGKNSLVPLTES
+7814 SGKNYSLVPLTES
-7826 NIKLHLAKS
+7826 NIKLHLTKS
-7835 QGKPHR
+7835 QGKHHR

-7879 KDERAYAS
+7879 KDVRDYES
-7887 ERPDYFPSKY
+7887 ERLDYFPSKY

-7910 HSEKKQNQPFFYACI
+7910 HSEKNQNQPFFYACI